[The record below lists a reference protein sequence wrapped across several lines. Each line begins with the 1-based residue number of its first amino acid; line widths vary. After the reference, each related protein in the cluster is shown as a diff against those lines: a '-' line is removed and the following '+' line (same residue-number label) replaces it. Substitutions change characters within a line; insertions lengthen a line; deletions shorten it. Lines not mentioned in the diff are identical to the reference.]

1 MSEEVNLSEE
11 SNNSENEAN
20 NPENE
25 ANNSENE
32 PLDQKELLEDV
43 AEIRQMI
50 HQQRFAECN
59 PMLFAIIKN
68 CPNQQPYIHRLVQG
82 LLSTVIANLSL
93 FQRKKMSS
101 VMLGFLKQDAKA
113 IKEFEIPET
122 TPETRAK
129 LVSEAI
135 SELDQFLVDVEM
147 DIRSELGVFK
157 DLKKKGEEIDVKEV
171 KPTLEK
177 FVSREA
183 MLFLNHDLSKEE
195 QDQASATLYQEWE
208 ECREKIFGR
217 FVSSG
222 HWNDEERAEVKDTI
236 LSPTV
241 DSLTSQL
248 LVSAITLSAATV
260 FDMGKFTLLYDIYRQ
275 TDDDEVKVRALL
287 GWLLVSMNSSCYE
300 QHPDFLS
307 FAEQLTE
314 DCKNDSDLLAE
325 IIKAQKMLA
334 VTVFSEQ
341 KSIDYTNDIMSSLS
355 KRFLGD
361 LKNKVADLLEADE
374 DMRNIFGV
382 EDDEETSD
390 EESPIRSVDINT
402 DEDGDPALNVGV
414 DSPLSM
420 DEMMDKGIDIL
431 LPQFKMLRDQTE
443 FFTHLYNWFMP
454 FYLKN
459 PHITEALGFV
469 DEKRKFCKAFC
480 STARSCPA
488 DAYSLANLIVSH
500 PNEIPENIVD
510 CYDDPEDEEDG
521 SKPADEEEI
530 VNEFFKEP
538 EEHRAKRIRINY
550 IRNLL
555 RFSKFYKEKDELFT
569 ILDELDDDKPAYAV
583 LAGPLFQDE
592 FFDKYRMAIARY
604 SFRREFPD
612 MVDVMLE
619 GVPCDTLEMHFMKGW
634 VCMQKEDDH
643 SLRMAVD
650 HFKEMLKMQPDMKPV
665 YLQLGICYRKLCQ
678 VDEYLENFDKLMEFK
693 DSFSEEELFEL
704 KLEKLKFIVMNNRL
718 EEAMPLA
725 YELDYTHPESQMAG
739 ALLTQLLIKIGGE
752 HTEGNFQK
760 AHQRLDEY
768 FAEVNELFG
777 SFEKMKKS
785 GKDPKNMMMQAMDLF
800 FKMMKNDKAAE
811 AYNNYSLGLLALIEH
826 QPKKAVGPFF
836 RAYAYYEDKDQDV
849 FFEVLREDYKWL
861 KNYGCSFTDIMI
873 IYNQVVAEH
882 QQSQEELKKYA
893 DKSE

>member
-11 SNNSENEAN
+11 SNN
-20 NPENE
+20 PEE
-25 ANNSENE
+25 VLA
-32 PLDQKELLEDV
+32 QKELLEDV
-43 AEIRQMI
+43 VEIRQMI

-68 CPNQQPYIHRLVQG
+68 SPNHQPYIHRLVQG
-82 LLSTVIANLSL
+82 LLSTVIASLSL
-93 FQRKKMSS
+93 FQRKKISTE
-101 VMLGFLKQDAKA
+101 MLGFLKLDAKA
-113 IKEFEIPET
+113 VKEFKIPET
-122 TPETRAK
+122 TPEGRAK
-129 LVSEAI
+129 LVSDAI
-135 SELDQFLVDVEM
+135 SELDQFLVDIEM
-147 DIRSELGVFK
+147 DIRSEQGIFK
-157 DLKKKGEEIDVKEV
+157 DLKKQGEAIDIKEV

-195 QDQASATLYQEWE
+195 QDQASARLYQEWE
-208 ECREKIFGR
+208 EYREKIFDR
-217 FVSSG
+217 FVTAG
-222 HWNDEERAEVKDTI
+222 YWNDEERAVVKDTI

-260 FDMGKFTLLYDIYRQ
+260 FDMDKFTLLYDIYRLA
-275 TDDDEVKVRALL
+275 DDDEVKVRALL
-287 GWLLVSMNSSCYE
+287 GWLLVSTNCGCYE
-300 QHPDFLS
+300 QHPDFRS

-314 DCKNDSDLLAE
+314 DCKNDPDLLAE

-361 LKNKVADLLEADE
+361 LKDKVADLLEADE
-374 DMRNIFGV
+374 DMRNIF
-382 EDDEETSD
+382 EIDEDEETS

-402 DEDGDPALNVGV
+402 DEDGIDNLNA
-414 DSPLSM
+414 DIESPLSM

-521 SKPADEEEI
+521 GVSADEEEI
-530 VNEFFKEP
+530 VKEFFNEP

-583 LAGPLFQDE
+583 FAGPLFQDE

-612 MVDVMLE
+612 LVEVMLE

-634 VCMQKEDDH
+634 VCMQKGDNH

-650 HFKEMLKMQPDMKPV
+650 HFKKMLKIKPDMKQV
-665 YLQLGICYRKLCQ
+665 YLQLGICYRNLIQ

-704 KLEKLKFIVMNNRL
+704 KLDKLKFIVMNNRF

-725 YELDYTHPESQMAG
+725 YELDYTHPENQMAG

-752 HTEGNFQK
+752 HAEENFQK

-777 SFEKMKKS
+777 SFEKMKKE
-785 GKDPKNMMMQAMDLF
+785 GKDTKNMMMQAMDLF
-800 FKMMKNDKAAE
+800 FKMMKNDKLAE

-826 QPKKAVGPFF
+826 QPKKAMGPFF
-836 RAYAYYEDKDQDV
+836 RAYAYYVEKDENV
-849 FFEVLREDYKWL
+849 FFEALKEDYKWL
-861 KNYGCSFTDIMI
+861 KSYGCSYTDLMI

-882 QQSQEELKKYA
+882 QKSQEEIKKYA

>member
-11 SNNSENEAN
+11 SNN
-20 NPENE
+20 PEE
-25 ANNSENE
+25 DV
-32 PLDQKELLEDV
+32 LDQDFLLEKVD
-43 AEIRQMI
+43 EMRQLI
-50 HQQRFAECN
+50 HQQRFSECK
-59 PMLFAIIKN
+59 PMLVEVFTPFSSNKQYINRLMQNLLTSLFAN
-68 CPNQQPYIHRLVQG
+68 M
-82 LLSTVIANLSL
+82 SL
-93 FQRKKMSS
+93 FQRKKIPDGVFGIPIQHNKS
-101 VMLGFLKQDAKA
+101 
-113 IKEFEIPET
+113 FEELDIPEM
-122 TPETRAK
+122 TPEARAK
-129 LVSEAI
+129 YISNAI
-135 SELDQFLVDVEM
+135 SELDQLLVDIEM
-147 DIRSELGVFK
+147 DIRSDQGIFK
-157 DLKKKGEEIDVKEV
+157 DLKKQGEAIDIKEV

-195 QDQASATLYQEWE
+195 QDQASARLYQEWE
-208 ECREKIFGR
+208 EYREKIFDR

-222 HWNDEERAEVKDTI
+222 YWNNEERAVVKDII

-260 FDMGKFTLLYDIYRQ
+260 FDMGKFTLLYDIYRLA
-275 TDDDEVKVRALL
+275 DDDEVKVRALL
-287 GWLLVSMNSSCYE
+287 GWLLVSTNCGSYE
-300 QHPDFLS
+300 QQPDFRS

-314 DCKNDSDLLAE
+314 DCKNDPDLLAE

-341 KSIDYTNDIMSSLS
+341 KSIDYTNDIMASLS
-355 KRFLGD
+355 KRFLDD
-361 LKNKVADLLEADE
+361 LRDKVADLLEADE
-374 DMRNIFGV
+374 DMRNIFGI
-382 EDDEETSD
+382 EDDEETS
-390 EESPIRSVDINT
+390 EESPIRSDDTNT
-402 DEDGDPALNVGV
+402 DKDGIPNLDA
-414 DSPLSM
+414 DIESPLSM

-521 SKPADEEEI
+521 SESADEEEI
-530 VNEFFKEP
+530 VKEFFNEP

-612 MVDVMLE
+612 LVEVMLE

-634 VCMQKEDDH
+634 VCMQKGDNH

-650 HFKEMLKMQPDMKPV
+650 HFKKMLKIKPDMKQV
-665 YLQLGICYRKLCQ
+665 YLQLGTCYRNLIQ

-704 KLEKLKFIVMNNRL
+704 KLDKLKFIVMNNRF

-725 YELDYTHPESQMAG
+725 YELDYTHPENQMAG

-752 HTEGNFQK
+752 HAEENFQK

-777 SFEKMKKS
+777 SFEKMKKA
-785 GKDPKNMMMQAMDLF
+785 GKDTKNMMMQAMDLF
-800 FKMMKNDKAAE
+800 FKMMKNDKLAE

-826 QPKKAVGPFF
+826 QPKKAMGPFF
-836 RAYAYYEDKDQDV
+836 RVYAYYVEKDENV
-849 FFEVLREDYKWL
+849 FFEALKEDYKWL
-861 KNYGCSFTDIMI
+861 KNYGCSYTDLMI

-882 QQSQEELKKYA
+882 QKSQEEIKKYA

>member
-11 SNNSENEAN
+11 SNNTEEDV
-20 NPENE
+20 
-25 ANNSENE
+25 
-32 PLDQKELLEDV
+32 LDQDFLLEKVD
-43 AEIRQMI
+43 EMRQLI
-50 HQQRFAECN
+50 HQQRFSECK
-59 PMLFAIIKN
+59 PMLVEVFTPFSSNKQYINRLMQNLLTSLFAN
-68 CPNQQPYIHRLVQG
+68 M
-82 LLSTVIANLSL
+82 SL
-93 FQRKKMSS
+93 FQRKKIPDGVFGIPIQHNKS
-101 VMLGFLKQDAKA
+101 
-113 IKEFEIPET
+113 FEELDIPEM
-122 TPETRAK
+122 TPEARAK
-129 LVSEAI
+129 YISNAI
-135 SELDQFLVDVEM
+135 SELDQLLEDIEM
-147 DIRSELGVFK
+147 DIRSDQGIFK
-157 DLKKKGEEIDVKEV
+157 DLKKQGEAIDIKEV

-195 QDQASATLYQEWE
+195 QDQASARLYQEWE
-208 ECREKIFGR
+208 EYREKIFDR

-222 HWNDEERAEVKDTI
+222 YWNNEERAVVKDTI

-260 FDMGKFTLLYDIYRQ
+260 FDMGKFTLLYDIYRLA
-275 TDDDEVKVRALL
+275 DDDEVKVRALL
-287 GWLLVSMNSSCYE
+287 GWLLVSTNCGSYE
-300 QHPDFLS
+300 QQPDFRS

-314 DCKNDSDLLAE
+314 DCKNDPDLLAE

-341 KSIDYTNDIMSSLS
+341 KSIDYTNDIMASLS
-355 KRFLGD
+355 KRFLDD
-361 LKNKVADLLEADE
+361 LRDKVADLLEADE
-374 DMRNIFGV
+374 DMRNIFGI
-382 EDDEETSD
+382 EDDEETS
-390 EESPIRSVDINT
+390 EESPIRSDDTNT
-402 DEDGDPALNVGV
+402 DEDRIPNLDA
-414 DSPLSM
+414 DIESPLSM

-521 SKPADEEEI
+521 SESADEEEI
-530 VNEFFKEP
+530 VKEFFNEP

-550 IRNLL
+550 IRNLM
-555 RFSKFYKEKDELFT
+555 RFSKFYTAKDEIFN

-612 MVDVMLE
+612 LVEVMLE

-634 VCMQKEDDH
+634 VCMQKGDNH

-650 HFKEMLKMQPDMKPV
+650 HFKKMLKIKPDMKQV
-665 YLQLGICYRKLCQ
+665 YLQLGTCYRNLIQ

-704 KLEKLKFIVMNNRL
+704 KLDKLKFIVMNNRF

-725 YELDYTHPESQMAG
+725 YELDYTHPENQMAG

-752 HTEGNFQK
+752 HAEENFQK

-777 SFEKMKKS
+777 SFEKMKKA
-785 GKDPKNMMMQAMDLF
+785 GKDTKNMMMQAMDLF
-800 FKMMKNDKAAE
+800 FKMMKNDKLAE

-826 QPKKAVGPFF
+826 QPKKAMGPFF
-836 RAYAYYEDKDQDV
+836 RVYAYYVEKDENV
-849 FFEVLREDYKWL
+849 FFEALKEDYKWL
-861 KNYGCSFTDIMI
+861 KNYGCSYTDLMI

-882 QQSQEELKKYA
+882 QKSQEEIKKYA

>member
-11 SNNSENEAN
+11 SNN
-20 NPENE
+20 PEE
-25 ANNSENE
+25 VLA
-32 PLDQKELLEDV
+32 QKELLEDV
-43 AEIRQMI
+43 VEIRQMI

-68 CPNQQPYIHRLVQG
+68 SPNHLPYIHRLVQG
-82 LLSTVIANLSL
+82 LLSTVIASLSL
-93 FQRKKMSS
+93 FQRKKISTE
-101 VMLGFLKQDAKA
+101 MLGFLKLDAKA
-113 IKEFEIPET
+113 VKEFKIPET
-122 TPETRAK
+122 TPEGRAK

-135 SELDQFLVDVEM
+135 SELDQFLVDIEM
-147 DIRSELGVFK
+147 DIRSEQGIFK
-157 DLKKKGEEIDVKEV
+157 DLKKQGEAIDIKEV

-195 QDQASATLYQEWE
+195 QDQASARLYQEWE
-208 ECREKIFGR
+208 EYREKIFDR

-222 HWNDEERAEVKDTI
+222 YWNDEERAVVKDTI

-260 FDMGKFTLLYDIYRQ
+260 FDMGKFTLLYDIYRLA
-275 TDDDEVKVRALL
+275 DDDEVKVRALL
-287 GWLLVSMNSSCYE
+287 GWLLVSTNCGCYE
-300 QHPDFLS
+300 QQPDFRS

-341 KSIDYTNDIMSSLS
+341 KSIDYTNDIMASLS

-361 LKNKVADLLEADE
+361 LKDKVANLLEADE
-374 DMRNIFGV
+374 DMQNIFGI
-382 EDDEETSD
+382 EDDEETS

-402 DEDGDPALNVGV
+402 DEDGIPNLDVDM

-459 PHITEALGFV
+459 PHVTEALGFV

-488 DAYSLANLIVSH
+488 DAYSLANLIISH

-510 CYDDPEDEEDG
+510 CYDDPEDEGDG
-521 SKPADEEEI
+521 SEPADEEEI

-538 EEHRAKRIRINY
+538 GEHRAKRIRINY

-555 RFSKFYKEKDELFT
+555 RFSKFYKGKDELFT

-612 MVDVMLE
+612 MVEVMLE

-634 VCMQKEDDH
+634 VCMQKEDDP

-704 KLEKLKFIVMNNRL
+704 KLDKLKFIVMNNRF

-725 YELDYTHPESQMAG
+725 YELDYTHPENQMAG

-752 HTEGNFQK
+752 HAEENFQK

-768 FAEVNELFG
+768 FAEANELFG
-777 SFEKMKKS
+777 SFEKMKKE
-785 GKDPKNMMMQAMDLF
+785 GKDTKNMMMQAMDLF

-826 QPKKAVGPFF
+826 QPKKALEPFF
-836 RAYAYYEDKDQDV
+836 RAYAYYVEKDENV
-849 FFEVLREDYKWL
+849 FFEALKEDYKWL
-861 KNYGCSFTDIMI
+861 KNYGCSYTDLMI

-882 QQSQEELKKYA
+882 QQTEDELKKYA

>member
-11 SNNSENEAN
+11 SNN
-20 NPENE
+20 PEE
-25 ANNSENE
+25 V
-32 PLDQKELLEDV
+32 LDQDELLEKID
-43 AEIRQMI
+43 EMRQLI
-50 HQQRFAECN
+50 HQQRFTECKPLLVAVFTPLPSN
-59 PMLFAIIKN
+59 KQYVN
-68 CPNQQPYIHRLVQG
+68 RLLQS
-82 LLSTVIANLSL
+82 LLTALAANMSL
-93 FQRKKMSS
+93 FQRKKIPDG
-101 VMLGFLKQDAKA
+101 VFGFPLQH
-113 IKEFEIPET
+113 IKSFEELDIPEM

-129 LVSEAI
+129 YISSAI
-135 SELDQFLVDVEM
+135 SGLDQLLEDIEM
-147 DIRSELGVFK
+147 DIRSGQGVFK
-157 DLKKKGEEIDVKEV
+157 DLKKQGEAIDIKEV

-195 QDQASATLYQEWE
+195 QDQASARLYQEWE
-208 ECREKIFGR
+208 EYREKIFGR

-222 HWNDEERAEVKDTI
+222 HWTDEECAAVKDTI

-260 FDMGKFTLLYDIYRQ
+260 FDMGKFTLLYGIYRQ

-287 GWLLVSMNSSCYE
+287 GWLLVSMNSSYCE
-300 QHPDFLS
+300 QQPDFRS

-314 DCKNDSDLLAE
+314 DCKNDQDLLAD

-361 LKNKVADLLEADE
+361 LKNKVADLLDADE
-374 DMRNIFGV
+374 DMRNLFEID
-382 EDDEETSD
+382 EDEETSE

-402 DEDGDPALNVGV
+402 DEDGVDNLNVGV

-431 LPQFKMLRDQTE
+431 LPQFKMLRDQTD

-459 PHITEALGFV
+459 PHVTEALGFV

-488 DAYSLANLIVSH
+488 DAYSLANLIISH

-510 CYDDPEDEEDG
+510 CYDDPEDEGDG
-521 SKPADEEEI
+521 SEPADEEEI

-538 EEHRAKRIRINY
+538 GEHRAKRIRINY

-555 RFSKFYKEKDELFT
+555 RFSKFYKGKDELFT

-612 MVDVMLE
+612 MVEVMLE

-643 SLRMAVD
+643 SLRMAVS
-650 HFKEMLKMQPDMKPV
+650 HFKEMLKMQPDMKQV
-665 YLQLGICYRKLCQ
+665 YLQLGICYRNLIQ

-704 KLEKLKFIVMNNRL
+704 KLDKLKFIVMNNRF

-725 YELDYTHPESQMAG
+725 YELDYTHPENQMAG

-752 HTEGNFQK
+752 HAEENFQK

-768 FAEVNELFG
+768 FAEANELFG
-777 SFEKMKKS
+777 SFEKMKKE
-785 GKDPKNMMMQAMDLF
+785 GKDTKNMMMQAMDLF

-826 QPKKAVGPFF
+826 QPKKALEPFF
-836 RAYAYYEDKDQDV
+836 RAYAYYVEKDENV
-849 FFEVLREDYKWL
+849 FFEALKEDYKWL
-861 KNYGCSFTDIMI
+861 KNYGCSYTDLMI

-882 QQSQEELKKYA
+882 QQTEDELKKYA

>member
-11 SNNSENEAN
+11 SNN
-20 NPENE
+20 PEE
-25 ANNSENE
+25 VLA
-32 PLDQKELLEDV
+32 QKELLEDV
-43 AEIRQMI
+43 VEIRQMI

-68 CPNQQPYIHRLVQG
+68 SPNHQPYIHRLVQG
-82 LLSTVIANLSL
+82 LLSTVIASLSL
-93 FQRKKMSS
+93 FQRKKISTE
-101 VMLGFLKQDAKA
+101 MLGFLKLDAKA
-113 IKEFEIPET
+113 VKEFKIPET
-122 TPETRAK
+122 TPEGRAK
-129 LVSEAI
+129 LVSDAI
-135 SELDQFLVDVEM
+135 SELDQFLVDIEM
-147 DIRSELGVFK
+147 DIRSEQGIFK
-157 DLKKKGEEIDVKEV
+157 DLKKQGEAIDIKEV

-195 QDQASATLYQEWE
+195 QDQASARLYLEWE
-208 ECREKIFGR
+208 EYREKIFDR
-217 FVSSG
+217 FVTAG
-222 HWNDEERAEVKDTI
+222 YWNDEERAVVKDTI

-260 FDMGKFTLLYDIYRQ
+260 FDMGKFTLLYDIYRLA
-275 TDDDEVKVRALL
+275 DDDEVKVRALL
-287 GWLLVSMNSSCYE
+287 GWLLVSTNCGCYE
-300 QHPDFLS
+300 QHPDFRS

-314 DCKNDSDLLAE
+314 DCKNDPDLLAE

-341 KSIDYTNDIMSSLS
+341 KSIDYTNDIMASLS

-361 LKNKVADLLEADE
+361 LKDKVADLLEADE
-374 DMRNIFGV
+374 DMRNIF
-382 EDDEETSD
+382 EIDEDEETS

-402 DEDGDPALNVGV
+402 DEDGIDNLDA
-414 DSPLSM
+414 DIESPLSM

-521 SKPADEEEI
+521 SVSADEEEI
-530 VNEFFKEP
+530 VKEFFNEP

-612 MVDVMLE
+612 LVEVMLE

-634 VCMQKEDDH
+634 VCMQKGDNH
-643 SLRMAVD
+643 SLCMAVD
-650 HFKEMLKMQPDMKPV
+650 HFKKMLKIKPDMKQV
-665 YLQLGICYRKLCQ
+665 YLQLGICYRNLIQ

-704 KLEKLKFIVMNNRL
+704 KLDKLKFIVMNNRF

-725 YELDYTHPESQMAG
+725 YELDYTHPENQMAG

-752 HTEGNFQK
+752 HAEENFQK

-777 SFEKMKKS
+777 SFEKMKKE
-785 GKDPKNMMMQAMDLF
+785 GKDTKNMMMQAMDLF
-800 FKMMKNDKAAE
+800 FKMMKNDKLAE

-826 QPKKAVGPFF
+826 QPKKAMGPFF
-836 RAYAYYEDKDQDV
+836 RAYAYYVEKDENV
-849 FFEVLREDYKWL
+849 FFEALKEDYKWL
-861 KNYGCSFTDIMI
+861 KSYGCSYTDLMI

-882 QQSQEELKKYA
+882 QKSQEEIKKYA

>member
-11 SNNSENEAN
+11 SNN
-20 NPENE
+20 PEE
-25 ANNSENE
+25 DV
-32 PLDQKELLEDV
+32 LDQDFLLEKVD
-43 AEIRQMI
+43 EMRDLI
-50 HQQRFAECN
+50 HQQRFTECK
-59 PMLFAIIKN
+59 PILVAIFEN
-68 CPNQQPYIHRLVQG
+68 CPNHKQYMRRLMHG
-82 LLSTVIANLSL
+82 LLKTVLANMSL
-93 FQRKKMSS
+93 LQCKKLPDD
-101 VMLGFLKQDAKA
+101 MLGFLKQYVKPSEELD
-113 IKEFEIPET
+113 IPEM
-122 TPETRAK
+122 TPEARTKFVFGA
-129 LVSEAI
+129 V
-135 SELDQFLVDVEM
+135 SELDQLLVDIEM
-147 DIRSELGVFK
+147 DIRSDQGIFK
-157 DLKKKGEEIDVKEV
+157 DLKKQGEAIDIKEV

-195 QDQASATLYQEWE
+195 QDQASARLYQEWE
-208 ECREKIFGR
+208 EYREKIFDR

-222 HWNDEERAEVKDTI
+222 YWNNEERAVVKDTI

-260 FDMGKFTLLYDIYRQ
+260 FDMGKFTLLYDIYRLA
-275 TDDDEVKVRALL
+275 DDDEVKVRALL
-287 GWLLVSMNSSCYE
+287 GWLLVSTNCGSYE
-300 QHPDFLS
+300 QQPDFRS

-314 DCKNDSDLLAE
+314 DCKNDPDLLAE

-341 KSIDYTNDIMSSLS
+341 KSIDYTNDIMASLS

-361 LKNKVADLLEADE
+361 LRDKVADLLEADE
-374 DMRNIFGV
+374 DMRNIFGI
-382 EDDEETSD
+382 EDDEETS
-390 EESPIRSVDINT
+390 EESPIRSDDTNT
-402 DEDGDPALNVGV
+402 DEDRIPNLDA
-414 DSPLSM
+414 DIESPLSM

-521 SKPADEEEI
+521 SESADEEEI
-530 VNEFFKEP
+530 VKEFFNEP
-538 EEHRAKRIRINY
+538 EEHHAKRIRINY
-550 IRNLL
+550 IRNLM
-555 RFSKFYKEKDELFT
+555 RFSKFYTAKDEIFN
-569 ILDELDDDKPAYAV
+569 IFDELDDDKPAYAV

-612 MVDVMLE
+612 LVEVMLE

-634 VCMQKEDDH
+634 VCMQKGDNH

-650 HFKEMLKMQPDMKPV
+650 HFKKMLKIKPDMKQV
-665 YLQLGICYRKLCQ
+665 YLQLGTCYRNLIQ

-704 KLEKLKFIVMNNRL
+704 KLDKLKFIVMNNRF

-725 YELDYTHPESQMAG
+725 YELDYTHPENQMAG

-752 HTEGNFQK
+752 HAEENFQK

-777 SFEKMKKS
+777 SFEKMKKA
-785 GKDPKNMMMQAMDLF
+785 GKDTKNMMMQAMDLF
-800 FKMMKNDKAAE
+800 FKMMKNDKLAE

-826 QPKKAVGPFF
+826 QPKKAMGPFF
-836 RAYAYYEDKDQDV
+836 RVYAYYVEKDENV
-849 FFEVLREDYKWL
+849 FFEALKEDYKWL
-861 KNYGCSFTDIMI
+861 KNYGCSYTDLMI

-882 QQSQEELKKYA
+882 QKSQEEIKKYA

>member
-11 SNNSENEAN
+11 SNN
-20 NPENE
+20 PEE
-25 ANNSENE
+25 VLA
-32 PLDQKELLEDV
+32 QKELLEDV
-43 AEIRQMI
+43 VEIRQMI

-68 CPNQQPYIHRLVQG
+68 SPNHQPYIHRLVQG
-82 LLSTVIANLSL
+82 LLSTVIASLSL
-93 FQRKKMSS
+93 FQRKKISTE
-101 VMLGFLKQDAKA
+101 MLGFLKLDAKA
-113 IKEFEIPET
+113 VKEFKIPET
-122 TPETRAK
+122 TPEGRAK
-129 LVSEAI
+129 LVSDAI
-135 SELDQFLVDVEM
+135 SELDQFLVDIEM
-147 DIRSELGVFK
+147 DIRSEQGIFK
-157 DLKKKGEEIDVKEV
+157 DLKKQGEAIDIKEV

-195 QDQASATLYQEWE
+195 QDQASARLYQEWE
-208 ECREKIFGR
+208 EYREKIFDR

-222 HWNDEERAEVKDTI
+222 YWNDEERAVVKDTI

-275 TDDDEVKVRALL
+275 ADDDEVKVRALL
-287 GWLLVSMNSSCYE
+287 GWLLVSTNCGCYE
-300 QHPDFLS
+300 QQPDFRS

-361 LKNKVADLLEADE
+361 LKDKVANLLEADE
-374 DMRNIFGV
+374 DMQNIFGI
-382 EDDEETSD
+382 EDDEETS

-402 DEDGDPALNVGV
+402 DEDGIPNLDVDM

-431 LPQFKMLRDQTE
+431 LPQFKMLRDQTD

-459 PHITEALGFV
+459 PHVTEALGFV

-510 CYDDPEDEEDG
+510 CYDDPEDEGDG
-521 SKPADEEEI
+521 SEPADEEEI

-538 EEHRAKRIRINY
+538 GEHRAKRIRINY

-555 RFSKFYKEKDELFT
+555 RFSKFYTAKDEIFN

-665 YLQLGICYRKLCQ
+665 YLQLGICYRKLSQ

-704 KLEKLKFIVMNNRL
+704 KLEKLKFIVMNNRF

-725 YELDYTHPESQMAG
+725 YELDYTHPENQMAG

-752 HTEGNFQK
+752 HAEENFQK

-768 FAEVNELFG
+768 FAEANELFG
-777 SFEKMKKS
+777 SFEKMKKE
-785 GKDPKNMMMQAMDLF
+785 GKDTKNMMMQAMDLF

-826 QPKKAVGPFF
+826 QPKKAMGPFF
-836 RAYAYYEDKDQDV
+836 RAYAYYVEKDENV
-849 FFEVLREDYKWL
+849 FFEALKEDYKWL

-873 IYNQVVAEH
+873 IYNQIVAEH

>member
-11 SNNSENEAN
+11 SNN
-20 NPENE
+20 PEE
-25 ANNSENE
+25 VLA
-32 PLDQKELLEDV
+32 QKELLEDV
-43 AEIRQMI
+43 VEIRQMI

-68 CPNQQPYIHRLVQG
+68 SPNHQPYIHRLVQG
-82 LLSTVIANLSL
+82 LLSTVIASLSL
-93 FQRKKMSS
+93 FQRKKISTE
-101 VMLGFLKQDAKA
+101 MLGFLKLDAKA
-113 IKEFEIPET
+113 VKEFKIPET
-122 TPETRAK
+122 TPEGRAK
-129 LVSEAI
+129 LVSDAI
-135 SELDQFLVDVEM
+135 SELDQFLVDIEM
-147 DIRSELGVFK
+147 DIRSEQGIFK
-157 DLKKKGEEIDVKEV
+157 DLKKQGEAIDIKEV

-195 QDQASATLYQEWE
+195 QDQASARLYLEWE
-208 ECREKIFGR
+208 EYREKIFDR
-217 FVSSG
+217 FVTAG
-222 HWNDEERAEVKDTI
+222 YWNDEERAVVKDTI

-260 FDMGKFTLLYDIYRQ
+260 FDMGKFTLLYDIYRLA
-275 TDDDEVKVRALL
+275 DDDEVKVRALL
-287 GWLLVSMNSSCYE
+287 GWLLVSTNCGCYE
-300 QHPDFLS
+300 QHPDFRS

-314 DCKNDSDLLAE
+314 DCKNDPDLLAE

-341 KSIDYTNDIMSSLS
+341 KSIDYTNDIMASLS

-361 LKNKVADLLEADE
+361 LKDKVADLLEADE
-374 DMRNIFGV
+374 DMRNIF
-382 EDDEETSD
+382 EIDEDEETS

-402 DEDGDPALNVGV
+402 DEDGIDNLDA
-414 DSPLSM
+414 DIESPLSM

-521 SKPADEEEI
+521 SVSADEEEI
-530 VNEFFKEP
+530 VKEFFNEP

-612 MVDVMLE
+612 LVEVMLE

-634 VCMQKEDDH
+634 VCMQKGDNH
-643 SLRMAVD
+643 SLCMAVD
-650 HFKEMLKMQPDMKPV
+650 HFKKMLKIKPDMKQV
-665 YLQLGICYRKLCQ
+665 YLQLGICYRNLIQ

-704 KLEKLKFIVMNNRL
+704 KLDKLKFIVMNNRF

-725 YELDYTHPESQMAG
+725 YELDYTHPENQMAG

-752 HTEGNFQK
+752 HAEENFQK

-777 SFEKMKKS
+777 SFEKMKKE
-785 GKDPKNMMMQAMDLF
+785 GKDTKNMMMQAMDLF
-800 FKMMKNDKAAE
+800 FKMMKNDKLAE

-826 QPKKAVGPFF
+826 QPKKAMGPFF
-836 RAYAYYEDKDQDV
+836 RAYAYYVEKDENV
-849 FFEVLREDYKWL
+849 FFEALKEDYKWL
-861 KNYGCSFTDIMI
+861 KNYGCSYTDLMI

-882 QQSQEELKKYA
+882 QKSQEEIKKYA

>member
-11 SNNSENEAN
+11 SNN
-20 NPENE
+20 PEE
-25 ANNSENE
+25 V
-32 PLDQKELLEDV
+32 LDQDELLEKID
-43 AEIRQMI
+43 EMRQLI
-50 HQQRFAECN
+50 HQQRFTECKPLLVAVFTPLPSN
-59 PMLFAIIKN
+59 KQYVN
-68 CPNQQPYIHRLVQG
+68 RLLQS
-82 LLSTVIANLSL
+82 LLTALAANMSL
-93 FQRKKMSS
+93 FQRKKIPDG
-101 VMLGFLKQDAKA
+101 VFGFPLQH
-113 IKEFEIPET
+113 IKSFEELDIPEM

-129 LVSEAI
+129 YISSAI
-135 SELDQFLVDVEM
+135 SGLDQLLEDIEM
-147 DIRSELGVFK
+147 DIRSDQGVFK
-157 DLKKKGEEIDVKEV
+157 DLKKQGEAIDIKEV
-171 KPTLEK
+171 KSTLEK

-195 QDQASATLYQEWE
+195 QDQASARLYQEWE
-208 ECREKIFGR
+208 EYREKIFGR

-222 HWNDEERAEVKDTI
+222 HWTDEECAAVKDTI

-287 GWLLVSMNSSCYE
+287 GWLLVSMNSSYCE
-300 QHPDFLS
+300 QHPDFRS

-314 DCKNDSDLLAE
+314 DCKNDQDLLAD

-361 LKNKVADLLEADE
+361 LKNKVADLLDADE
-374 DMRNIFGV
+374 DMRNLFEID
-382 EDDEETSD
+382 EDEETSE

-402 DEDGDPALNVGV
+402 DEDGVDNLNVGV

-431 LPQFKMLRDQTE
+431 LPQFKMLRDQTD

-459 PHITEALGFV
+459 PHVTEALGFV

-488 DAYSLANLIVSH
+488 DAYSLANLIISH

-510 CYDDPEDEEDG
+510 CYDDPEDEGDG
-521 SKPADEEEI
+521 SEPADEEEI

-538 EEHRAKRIRINY
+538 GEHRAKRIRINY

-555 RFSKFYKEKDELFT
+555 RFSKFYTAKDELFT

-612 MVDVMLE
+612 LVEVMLE

-643 SLRMAVD
+643 SLRMAVS
-650 HFKEMLKMQPDMKPV
+650 HFKEMLKMQPDMKQV
-665 YLQLGICYRKLCQ
+665 YLQLGICYRNLIQ

-704 KLEKLKFIVMNNRL
+704 KLDKLKFIVMNNRF

-725 YELDYTHPESQMAG
+725 YELDYTHPENQMAG

-752 HTEGNFQK
+752 HAEENFQK

-768 FAEVNELFG
+768 FAEANELFG
-777 SFEKMKKS
+777 SFEKMKKE
-785 GKDPKNMMMQAMDLF
+785 GKDTKNMMMQAMDLF

-826 QPKKAVGPFF
+826 QPKKALEPFF
-836 RAYAYYEDKDQDV
+836 RAYAYYVEKDENV
-849 FFEVLREDYKWL
+849 FFEALKEDYKWL
-861 KNYGCSFTDIMI
+861 KNYGCSYTDLMI

-882 QQSQEELKKYA
+882 QQTEDELKKYA

>member
-11 SNNSENEAN
+11 SNN
-20 NPENE
+20 PEE
-25 ANNSENE
+25 V
-32 PLDQKELLEDV
+32 LDQDELLEKID
-43 AEIRQMI
+43 EMRQLI
-50 HQQRFAECN
+50 HQQRFTECKPLLVAVFTPLPSN
-59 PMLFAIIKN
+59 KQYVN
-68 CPNQQPYIHRLVQG
+68 RLLQS
-82 LLSTVIANLSL
+82 LLTALAANMSL
-93 FQRKKMSS
+93 FQRKKIPDG
-101 VMLGFLKQDAKA
+101 VFGFPLQH
-113 IKEFEIPET
+113 IKSFEELDIPEM

-129 LVSEAI
+129 YISSAI
-135 SELDQFLVDVEM
+135 SGLDQLLEDIEM
-147 DIRSELGVFK
+147 DIRSDQGVFK
-157 DLKKKGEEIDVKEV
+157 DLKKQGEAIDIKEV

-195 QDQASATLYQEWE
+195 QDQASARLYQEWE
-208 ECREKIFGR
+208 EYREKIFGR

-222 HWNDEERAEVKDTI
+222 HWTDEECAAVKDTI

-287 GWLLVSMNSSCYE
+287 GWLLVSMNSSYCE
-300 QHPDFLS
+300 QHPDFRS

-314 DCKNDSDLLAE
+314 DCKNDQDLLAD

-361 LKNKVADLLEADE
+361 LKDKVADLLDADE
-374 DMRNIFGV
+374 DMRNLFEID
-382 EDDEETSD
+382 EDEETSE

-402 DEDGDPALNVGV
+402 DEDGVDNLNVGV

-431 LPQFKMLRDQTE
+431 LPQFKMLRDQTD

-459 PHITEALGFV
+459 PHVTEALGFV

-488 DAYSLANLIVSH
+488 DAYSLANLIISH

-510 CYDDPEDEEDG
+510 CYDDPEDEGDG
-521 SKPADEEEI
+521 SEPADEEEI

-538 EEHRAKRIRINY
+538 GEHRAKRIRINY

-555 RFSKFYKEKDELFT
+555 RFSKFYKGKDELFT

-612 MVDVMLE
+612 LVEVMLE

-643 SLRMAVD
+643 SLRMAVS
-650 HFKEMLKMQPDMKPV
+650 HFKEMLKMQPDMKQV
-665 YLQLGICYRKLCQ
+665 YLQLGICYRNLIQ

-704 KLEKLKFIVMNNRL
+704 KLDKLKFIVMNNRF

-725 YELDYTHPESQMAG
+725 YELDYTHPENQMAG

-752 HTEGNFQK
+752 HAEENFQK

-768 FAEVNELFG
+768 FAEANELFG
-777 SFEKMKKS
+777 SFEKMKKE
-785 GKDPKNMMMQAMDLF
+785 GKDTKNMMMQAMDLF

-826 QPKKAVGPFF
+826 QPKKALEPFF
-836 RAYAYYEDKDQDV
+836 RAYAYYVEKDENV
-849 FFEVLREDYKWL
+849 FFEALKEDYKWL
-861 KNYGCSFTDIMI
+861 KNYGCSYTDLMI

-882 QQSQEELKKYA
+882 QQTEDELKKYA

>member
-11 SNNSENEAN
+11 SNN
-20 NPENE
+20 PEE
-25 ANNSENE
+25 V
-32 PLDQKELLEDV
+32 LDQDELLEKID
-43 AEIRQMI
+43 EMRQLI
-50 HQQRFAECN
+50 HQQRFTECKPLLVAVFTPLPSN
-59 PMLFAIIKN
+59 KQYVN
-68 CPNQQPYIHRLVQG
+68 RLLQS
-82 LLSTVIANLSL
+82 LLTALAANMSL
-93 FQRKKMSS
+93 FQRKKIPDG
-101 VMLGFLKQDAKA
+101 VFGFPLQH
-113 IKEFEIPET
+113 IKSFEELDIPEM

-129 LVSEAI
+129 YISSAI
-135 SELDQFLVDVEM
+135 SGLDQLLEDIEM
-147 DIRSELGVFK
+147 DIRSDQGVFK
-157 DLKKKGEEIDVKEV
+157 DLKKQGEAIDIKEV

-195 QDQASATLYQEWE
+195 QDQASARLYQEWE
-208 ECREKIFGR
+208 EYREKIFGR

-222 HWNDEERAEVKDTI
+222 HWTDEECVAVKDSI

-260 FDMGKFTLLYDIYRQ
+260 FDMGKFTLLYGIYRQ

-287 GWLLVSMNSSCYE
+287 GWLLVSMNSSYYE
-300 QHPDFLS
+300 QQPDFRS

-314 DCKNDSDLLAE
+314 DCKNDQDLLAD

-361 LKNKVADLLEADE
+361 LKNKVADLLDADE
-374 DMRNIFGV
+374 DMRNLFEID
-382 EDDEETSD
+382 EDEETSE

-402 DEDGDPALNVGV
+402 DEDGVDNLNVGV

-431 LPQFKMLRDQTE
+431 LPQFKMLRDQTD

-459 PHITEALGFV
+459 PHVTEALGFV

-488 DAYSLANLIVSH
+488 DAYSLANLIISH

-510 CYDDPEDEEDG
+510 CYDDPEDEGDG
-521 SKPADEEEI
+521 SEPADEEEI

-538 EEHRAKRIRINY
+538 GEHRAKRIRINY

-555 RFSKFYKEKDELFT
+555 RFSKFYKGKDELFT

-612 MVDVMLE
+612 MVEVMLE

-643 SLRMAVD
+643 SLRMAVS
-650 HFKEMLKMQPDMKPV
+650 HFKEMLKMQPDMKQV
-665 YLQLGICYRKLCQ
+665 YLQLGICYRNLIQ

-704 KLEKLKFIVMNNRL
+704 KLDKLKFIVMNNRF

-725 YELDYTHPESQMAG
+725 YELDYTHPENQMAG

-752 HTEGNFQK
+752 HAEENFQK

-768 FAEVNELFG
+768 FAEANELFG
-777 SFEKMKKS
+777 SFEKMKKE
-785 GKDPKNMMMQAMDLF
+785 GKDTKNMMMQAMDLF

-826 QPKKAVGPFF
+826 QPKKALEPFF
-836 RAYAYYEDKDQDV
+836 RAYAYYVEKDENV
-849 FFEVLREDYKWL
+849 FFEALKEDYKWL
-861 KNYGCSFTDIMI
+861 KNYGCSYTDLMI

-882 QQSQEELKKYA
+882 QQTEDELKKYA

>member
-11 SNNSENEAN
+11 SNN
-20 NPENE
+20 PEE
-25 ANNSENE
+25 DV
-32 PLDQKELLEDV
+32 LDQDFLLEKVD
-43 AEIRQMI
+43 EMRDLI
-50 HQQRFAECN
+50 HQQRFTECK
-59 PMLFAIIKN
+59 LILVAIFEN
-68 CPNQQPYIHRLVQG
+68 CPNHKQYMRRLMHG
-82 LLSTVIANLSL
+82 LLKTVLANMSL
-93 FQRKKMSS
+93 LQCKKLPDD
-101 VMLGFLKQDAKA
+101 MLGFLKQYVKPSEELD
-113 IKEFEIPET
+113 IPEM
-122 TPETRAK
+122 TPEARTKFVFGA
-129 LVSEAI
+129 V
-135 SELDQFLVDVEM
+135 SELDQLLVDIEM
-147 DIRSELGVFK
+147 DIRSDQGIFK
-157 DLKKKGEEIDVKEV
+157 DLKKQGEAIDIKEV

-195 QDQASATLYQEWE
+195 QDQASARLYQEWE
-208 ECREKIFGR
+208 EYREKIFDR

-222 HWNDEERAEVKDTI
+222 YWNNEERAVVKDTI

-260 FDMGKFTLLYDIYRQ
+260 FDMGKFTLLYDIYRLA
-275 TDDDEVKVRALL
+275 DDDEVKVRALL
-287 GWLLVSMNSSCYE
+287 GWLLVSTNCGSYE
-300 QHPDFLS
+300 QQPDFRS

-314 DCKNDSDLLAE
+314 DCKNDPDLLAE

-341 KSIDYTNDIMSSLS
+341 KSIDYTNDIMASLS
-355 KRFLGD
+355 KRFLDD
-361 LKNKVADLLEADE
+361 LRDKVADLLEADE
-374 DMRNIFGV
+374 DMRNIFGI
-382 EDDEETSD
+382 EDDEETS
-390 EESPIRSVDINT
+390 EESPIRSDDTNT
-402 DEDGDPALNVGV
+402 DEDRIPNLDA
-414 DSPLSM
+414 DIESPLSM

-521 SKPADEEEI
+521 SESADEEEI
-530 VNEFFKEP
+530 VKEFFNEP

-550 IRNLL
+550 IRNLM
-555 RFSKFYKEKDELFT
+555 RFSKFYTAKDEIFN

-612 MVDVMLE
+612 LVEVMLE

-634 VCMQKEDDH
+634 VCMQKGDNH

-650 HFKEMLKMQPDMKPV
+650 HFKKMLKIKPDMKQV
-665 YLQLGICYRKLCQ
+665 YLQLGTCYRNLIQ

-704 KLEKLKFIVMNNRL
+704 KLDKLKFIVMNNRF

-725 YELDYTHPESQMAG
+725 YELDYTHSENQMAG

-752 HTEGNFQK
+752 HAEENFQK

-777 SFEKMKKS
+777 SFEKMKKA
-785 GKDPKNMMMQAMDLF
+785 GKDTKNMMMQAMDLF
-800 FKMMKNDKAAE
+800 FKMMKNDKLAE

-826 QPKKAVGPFF
+826 QPKKAMGPFF
-836 RAYAYYEDKDQDV
+836 RVYAYYVEKDENV
-849 FFEVLREDYKWL
+849 FFEALKEDYKWL
-861 KNYGCSFTDIMI
+861 KNYGCSYTDLMI

-882 QQSQEELKKYA
+882 QKSQEEIKKYA

>member
-11 SNNSENEAN
+11 SNS
-20 NPENE
+20 PEE
-25 ANNSENE
+25 VLA
-32 PLDQKELLEDV
+32 QKELLEDV
-43 AEIRQMI
+43 VEIRQMI

-59 PMLFAIIKN
+59 PMLFAIVKN
-68 CPNQQPYIHRLVQG
+68 SPNHQPYIHRLVQG
-82 LLSTVIANLSL
+82 LLSTVIASLSL
-93 FQRKKMSS
+93 FQRKKISTE
-101 VMLGFLKQDAKA
+101 MLGFLKLDAKA
-113 IKEFEIPET
+113 VKEFKIPET
-122 TPETRAK
+122 TPEGRAK

-135 SELDQFLVDVEM
+135 SELDQFLVDIEM
-147 DIRSELGVFK
+147 DIRSEQGIFK
-157 DLKKKGEEIDVKEV
+157 DLKTQGEAIDIKEV

-195 QDQASATLYQEWE
+195 QDQASARLYQEWE
-208 ECREKIFGR
+208 EYREKIFDR
-217 FVSSG
+217 SVSSG
-222 HWNDEERAEVKDTI
+222 YWNDEERAVVKDTI

-260 FDMGKFTLLYDIYRQ
+260 FDMGKFTLLYDIYRLA
-275 TDDDEVKVRALL
+275 DDDEVKVRALL
-287 GWLLVSMNSSCYE
+287 GWLLVSTNCGCYE
-300 QHPDFLS
+300 QQPDFRS

-314 DCKNDSDLLAE
+314 DCKNDPDLLAE

-341 KSIDYTNDIMSSLS
+341 KSIDYTNDIMASLS

-361 LKNKVADLLEADE
+361 LKDKVANLLEADE
-374 DMRNIFGV
+374 DMQNIF
-382 EDDEETSD
+382 EIDEDEETS

-402 DEDGDPALNVGV
+402 DEDGIPNLDV
-414 DSPLSM
+414 DMESPLSM

-510 CYDDPEDEEDG
+510 CYDDPEDEGDG
-521 SKPADEEEI
+521 SEPADEEEI

-538 EEHRAKRIRINY
+538 GEHRAKRIRINY

-555 RFSKFYKEKDELFT
+555 RFSKFYTAKDEIFN

-612 MVDVMLE
+612 LVEVMLE

-634 VCMQKEDDH
+634 VCMQKGDNH
-643 SLRMAVD
+643 SLCMAVD
-650 HFKEMLKMQPDMKPV
+650 HFKKMLKIKPDMKQV
-665 YLQLGICYRKLCQ
+665 YLQLGICYRNLIQ

-704 KLEKLKFIVMNNRL
+704 KLDKLKFIVMNNRF

-725 YELDYTHPESQMAG
+725 YELDYTHPENQMAG

-752 HTEGNFQK
+752 HAEENFQK

-768 FAEVNELFG
+768 FAEANELFG
-777 SFEKMKKS
+777 SFEKMKKE
-785 GKDPKNMMMQAMDLF
+785 GKDTKNMMMQAMDLF

-826 QPKKAVGPFF
+826 QPKKAMGPFF
-836 RAYAYYEDKDQDV
+836 RAYAYYVEKDENV
-849 FFEVLREDYKWL
+849 FFEALKEDYKWL
-861 KNYGCSFTDIMI
+861 KDYGCSYTDLMI

-882 QQSQEELKKYA
+882 QKSQEEIKKYA

>member
-11 SNNSENEAN
+11 SNN
-20 NPENE
+20 PEE
-25 ANNSENE
+25 V
-32 PLDQKELLEDV
+32 LDQDELLEKID
-43 AEIRQMI
+43 EMRQLI
-50 HQQRFAECN
+50 HQQRFTECKPLLVAVFTPLPSN
-59 PMLFAIIKN
+59 KQYVN
-68 CPNQQPYIHRLVQG
+68 RLLQS
-82 LLSTVIANLSL
+82 LLTALAANMSL
-93 FQRKKMSS
+93 FQRKKIPDG
-101 VMLGFLKQDAKA
+101 VFGFPLQH
-113 IKEFEIPET
+113 IKSFEELDIPEM

-129 LVSEAI
+129 YISSAI
-135 SELDQFLVDVEM
+135 SGLDQLLEDIEM
-147 DIRSELGVFK
+147 DIRSDQGVFK
-157 DLKKKGEEIDVKEV
+157 DLKKQGEAIDIKEV

-195 QDQASATLYQEWE
+195 QDQASARLYQEWE
-208 ECREKIFGR
+208 EYREKIFGR

-222 HWNDEERAEVKDTI
+222 HWTDEECAAVKDTI

-260 FDMGKFTLLYDIYRQ
+260 FDMGKFTLLYDIYRLA
-275 TDDDEVKVRALL
+275 DDDEVKVRALL
-287 GWLLVSMNSSCYE
+287 GWLLVSTNCGCYE
-300 QHPDFLS
+300 QQPDFRS

-314 DCKNDSDLLAE
+314 DCKNDPDLLAE

-361 LKNKVADLLEADE
+361 LKDKVADLLEADE
-374 DMRNIFGV
+374 DMRNLFEID
-382 EDDEETSD
+382 EDEETSE

-402 DEDGDPALNVGV
+402 DEDGVDNLNVGV

-431 LPQFKMLRDQTE
+431 LPQFKMLRDQTD

-459 PHITEALGFV
+459 PHVTEALGFV

-488 DAYSLANLIVSH
+488 DAYSLANLIISH

-510 CYDDPEDEEDG
+510 CYDDPEDEGDG
-521 SKPADEEEI
+521 SEPADEEEI
-530 VNEFFKEP
+530 VDEFFKEP
-538 EEHRAKRIRINY
+538 GEHRAKRIRINY

-612 MVDVMLE
+612 LVEVMLE

-643 SLRMAVD
+643 SLRMAVS
-650 HFKEMLKMQPDMKPV
+650 HFKEMLKMQPDMKQV
-665 YLQLGICYRKLCQ
+665 YLQLGICYRNLIQ

-704 KLEKLKFIVMNNRL
+704 KLDKLKFIVMNNRF

-725 YELDYTHPESQMAG
+725 YELDYTHPENQMAG

-752 HTEGNFQK
+752 HAEENFQK

-777 SFEKMKKS
+777 SFEKMKKE
-785 GKDPKNMMMQAMDLF
+785 GKDTKNMMMQAMDLF

-811 AYNNYSLGLLALIEH
+811 AYNNYSQGLLALIEH
-826 QPKKAVGPFF
+826 QPKKALEPFF
-836 RAYAYYEDKDQDV
+836 RAYAYYVEKDENV
-849 FFEVLREDYKWL
+849 FFEALKEDYKWL
-861 KNYGCSFTDIMI
+861 KNYGCSYTDLMI

-882 QQSQEELKKYA
+882 QQTEDELKKYA

>member
-25 ANNSENE
+25 SLE
-32 PLDQKELLEDV
+32 QKELLEDV
-43 AEIRQMI
+43 AEMRQLI
-50 HQQRFAECN
+50 HQQRFAECKS
-59 PMLFAIIKN
+59 MLFAIIKN
-68 CPNQQPYIHRLVQG
+68 CPNHQPYMRRLVQG
-82 LLSTVIANLSL
+82 LLTTVIASLSL
-93 FQRKKMSS
+93 FQRKKLPNE
-101 VMLGFLKQDAKA
+101 MLSIFKQHIKF

-122 TPETRAK
+122 TPEGRAK
-129 LVSEAI
+129 LFSDAI
-135 SELDQFLVDVEM
+135 SELDQLLVDIEM
-147 DIRSELGVFK
+147 DIRSEQGIFK
-157 DLKKKGEEIDVKEV
+157 DLKKQGEEIDIKEV

-222 HWNDEERAEVKDTI
+222 YWNDEERAAVKDTI

-275 TDDDEVKVRALL
+275 ADDDEVKVRALL

-355 KRFLGD
+355 KRFLGE
-361 LKNKVADLLEADE
+361 LKNKVADLLDADE
-374 DMRNIFGV
+374 DMRNILGND
-382 EDDEETSD
+382 DDEETSE

-469 DEKRKFCKAFC
+469 EEKRKFCKAFC

-510 CYDDPEDEEDG
+510 CYDDPEDEGDG
-521 SKPADEEEI
+521 SETADEEEI

-619 GVPCDTLEMHFMKGW
+619 GVPCDTLEMHFMQGW
-634 VCMQKEDDH
+634 VCMQKDDDH

-650 HFKEMLKMQPDMKPV
+650 HFKKMLKMQPDMKPV

-752 HTEGNFQK
+752 HAEENFQK

-873 IYNQVVAEH
+873 IYNQIVAEH

>member
-11 SNNSENEAN
+11 SNN
-20 NPENE
+20 PEE
-25 ANNSENE
+25 V
-32 PLDQKELLEDV
+32 LDQDELLEKID
-43 AEIRQMI
+43 EMRQLI
-50 HQQRFAECN
+50 HQQRFTECKPLLVAVFTPLPSN
-59 PMLFAIIKN
+59 KQYVN
-68 CPNQQPYIHRLVQG
+68 RLLQS
-82 LLSTVIANLSL
+82 LLTALAANMSL
-93 FQRKKMSS
+93 FQRKKIPDG
-101 VMLGFLKQDAKA
+101 VFGFPLQH
-113 IKEFEIPET
+113 IKSFEELDIPEM

-129 LVSEAI
+129 YISSAI
-135 SELDQFLVDVEM
+135 SGLDQLLEDIEM
-147 DIRSELGVFK
+147 DIRSDQGVFK
-157 DLKKKGEEIDVKEV
+157 DLKKQGEAIDIKEV

-195 QDQASATLYQEWE
+195 QDQASARLYQEWE
-208 ECREKIFGR
+208 EYREKIFGR

-222 HWNDEERAEVKDTI
+222 HWTDEECAAVKDTI

-287 GWLLVSMNSSCYE
+287 GWLLVSMNSSYYE
-300 QHPDFLS
+300 QQPDFRS

-314 DCKNDSDLLAE
+314 DCKNDQDLLAD

-361 LKNKVADLLEADE
+361 LKNKVADLLDADE
-374 DMRNIFGV
+374 DMRNLFEID
-382 EDDEETSD
+382 EDEETSE

-402 DEDGDPALNVGV
+402 DEDGVDNLNVGV

-431 LPQFKMLRDQTE
+431 LPQFKMLRDQTD

-459 PHITEALGFV
+459 PHVTEALGFV

-488 DAYSLANLIVSH
+488 DAYSLANLIISH

-510 CYDDPEDEEDG
+510 CYDDPEDEGDG
-521 SKPADEEEI
+521 SEPADEEEI

-538 EEHRAKRIRINY
+538 GEHRAKRIRINY

-555 RFSKFYKEKDELFT
+555 RFSKFYKGKDELFT

-612 MVDVMLE
+612 LVEVMLE

-643 SLRMAVD
+643 SLRMAVS
-650 HFKEMLKMQPDMKPV
+650 HFKEMLKMQPDMKQV
-665 YLQLGICYRKLCQ
+665 YLQLGICYRNLIQ

-704 KLEKLKFIVMNNRL
+704 KLDKLKFIVMNNRF

-725 YELDYTHPESQMAG
+725 YELDYTHPENQMAG

-752 HTEGNFQK
+752 HAEENFQK

-768 FAEVNELFG
+768 FAEANELFG
-777 SFEKMKKS
+777 SFEKMKKE
-785 GKDPKNMMMQAMDLF
+785 GKDTKNMMMQAMDLF

-811 AYNNYSLGLLALIEH
+811 VYNNYSLGLLALIEH
-826 QPKKAVGPFF
+826 QPKKALEPFF
-836 RAYAYYEDKDQDV
+836 RAYAYYVEKDENV
-849 FFEVLREDYKWL
+849 FFEALKEDYKWL
-861 KNYGCSFTDIMI
+861 KNYGCSYTDLMI

-882 QQSQEELKKYA
+882 QQTEDELKKYA

>member
-11 SNNSENEAN
+11 SNN
-20 NPENE
+20 PEE
-25 ANNSENE
+25 VLAQ
-32 PLDQKELLEDV
+32 DELLEKID
-43 AEIRQMI
+43 EMRQLI
-50 HQQRFAECN
+50 HQQRFTECKPLLVAVFTPLPSN
-59 PMLFAIIKN
+59 KQYVN
-68 CPNQQPYIHRLVQG
+68 RLLQS
-82 LLSTVIANLSL
+82 LLTALAANMSL
-93 FQRKKMSS
+93 FQRKKIPDG
-101 VMLGFLKQDAKA
+101 VFGFPLQH
-113 IKEFEIPET
+113 IKSFEELDIPEM

-129 LVSEAI
+129 YISSAI
-135 SELDQFLVDVEM
+135 SGLDQLLEDIEM
-147 DIRSELGVFK
+147 DIRSDQGVFK
-157 DLKKKGEEIDVKEV
+157 DLKKQGEAIDIKEV

-195 QDQASATLYQEWE
+195 QDQASARLYQEWE
-208 ECREKIFGR
+208 EYREKIFGR

-222 HWNDEERAEVKDTI
+222 YWNDEERAVVKDTI

-260 FDMGKFTLLYDIYRQ
+260 FDMGKFTLLYDIYRLA
-275 TDDDEVKVRALL
+275 DDDEVKVRALL
-287 GWLLVSMNSSCYE
+287 GWLLVSTNCGCYE
-300 QHPDFLS
+300 QHPDFRS

-314 DCKNDSDLLAE
+314 DCKNDPDLLAE

-361 LKNKVADLLEADE
+361 LKDKVADLLEADE
-374 DMRNIFGV
+374 DMRNLFEID
-382 EDDEETSD
+382 EEEETSE

-402 DEDGDPALNVGV
+402 DEDGVDNLNVGV

-431 LPQFKMLRDQTE
+431 LPQFKMLRDQTD

-459 PHITEALGFV
+459 PHVTEALGFV

-488 DAYSLANLIVSH
+488 DAYSLANLIISH

-510 CYDDPEDEEDG
+510 CYDDPEDEGDG
-521 SKPADEEEI
+521 SEPADEEEI

-538 EEHRAKRIRINY
+538 GEHRAKRIRINY

-555 RFSKFYKEKDELFT
+555 RFSKFYKGKDELFT

-612 MVDVMLE
+612 LVEVMLE

-643 SLRMAVD
+643 SLCMAVS
-650 HFKEMLKMQPDMKPV
+650 HFKEMLKIKPDMKQV
-665 YLQLGICYRKLCQ
+665 YLQLGICYRNLIQ

-693 DSFSEEELFEL
+693 DSFSEEELFKL
-704 KLEKLKFIVMNNRL
+704 KLDKLKFIVMNNRF

-725 YELDYTHPESQMAG
+725 YELDYTHPENQMAG

-752 HTEGNFQK
+752 HAEENFQK

-768 FAEVNELFG
+768 FAEANELFG
-777 SFEKMKKS
+777 SFEKMKKA
-785 GKDPKNMMMQAMDLF
+785 GKDTKNMMMQAMDLF

-826 QPKKAVGPFF
+826 QPKKAMGPFF
-836 RAYAYYEDKDQDV
+836 RAYAYYVEKDENV
-849 FFEVLREDYKWL
+849 FFEALKEDYKWL
-861 KNYGCSFTDIMI
+861 KDYGCSYTDLMI

-882 QQSQEELKKYA
+882 QKSQEEIKKYA

>member
-11 SNNSENEAN
+11 SNN
-20 NPENE
+20 PEE
-25 ANNSENE
+25 DV
-32 PLDQKELLEDV
+32 LDQDFLLEKVD
-43 AEIRQMI
+43 EMRQLI
-50 HQQRFAECN
+50 HQQRFSECK
-59 PMLFAIIKN
+59 PMLVEVFTPFSSNKQYINRLMQNLLTSLFAN
-68 CPNQQPYIHRLVQG
+68 M
-82 LLSTVIANLSL
+82 SL
-93 FQRKKMSS
+93 FQRKKIPDGVFGIPIQHNKS
-101 VMLGFLKQDAKA
+101 
-113 IKEFEIPET
+113 FEELDIPEM
-122 TPETRAK
+122 TPEARAK
-129 LVSEAI
+129 YISNAI
-135 SELDQFLVDVEM
+135 SELDQLLEDIEM
-147 DIRSELGVFK
+147 DIRSDQGIFK
-157 DLKKKGEEIDVKEV
+157 DLKKQGEAIDIKEV

-195 QDQASATLYQEWE
+195 QDQASARLYQEWE
-208 ECREKIFGR
+208 EYREKIFDR

-222 HWNDEERAEVKDTI
+222 YWNNEERAVVKDTI

-260 FDMGKFTLLYDIYRQ
+260 FDMGKFTLLYDIYRLA
-275 TDDDEVKVRALL
+275 DDDEVKVRALL
-287 GWLLVSMNSSCYE
+287 GWLLVSTNCGSYE
-300 QHPDFLS
+300 QQPDFRS

-314 DCKNDSDLLAE
+314 DCKNDPDLLAE

-341 KSIDYTNDIMSSLS
+341 KSIDYTNDIMASLS
-355 KRFLGD
+355 KRFLDD
-361 LKNKVADLLEADE
+361 LRDKVADLLEADE
-374 DMRNIFGV
+374 DMRNIFGI
-382 EDDEETSD
+382 EDDEETS
-390 EESPIRSVDINT
+390 EESPIRSDDTNT
-402 DEDGDPALNVGV
+402 DKDGIPNLDA
-414 DSPLSM
+414 DIESPLSM

-500 PNEIPENIVD
+500 SNEIPENIVD
-510 CYDDPEDEEDG
+510 CYDDPEDEGDG
-521 SKPADEEEI
+521 SEPADEEEI

-550 IRNLL
+550 IRNLM
-555 RFSKFYKEKDELFT
+555 RFSKFYTAKDEIFN

-612 MVDVMLE
+612 LVEVMLE

-634 VCMQKEDDH
+634 VCMQKGDNH

-650 HFKEMLKMQPDMKPV
+650 HFKKMLKIKPDMKQV
-665 YLQLGICYRKLCQ
+665 YLQLGTCYRNLIQ

-704 KLEKLKFIVMNNRL
+704 KLDKLKFIVMNNRF

-725 YELDYTHPESQMAG
+725 YELDYTHPENQMAG

-752 HTEGNFQK
+752 HAEENFQK

-777 SFEKMKKS
+777 SFEKMKKA
-785 GKDPKNMMMQAMDLF
+785 GKDTKNMMMQAMDLF
-800 FKMMKNDKAAE
+800 FKMMKNDKLAE

-826 QPKKAVGPFF
+826 QPKKAMGPFF
-836 RAYAYYEDKDQDV
+836 RVYAYYVEKDENV
-849 FFEVLREDYKWL
+849 FFEALKEDYKWL
-861 KNYGCSFTDIMI
+861 KNYGCSYTDLMI

-882 QQSQEELKKYA
+882 QKSQEEIKKYA

>member
-11 SNNSENEAN
+11 SNN
-20 NPENE
+20 PEE
-25 ANNSENE
+25 VLA
-32 PLDQKELLEDV
+32 QKELLEDV
-43 AEIRQMI
+43 VEIRQMI

-68 CPNQQPYIHRLVQG
+68 SPNHQPYIHRLVQG
-82 LLSTVIANLSL
+82 LLSTVIASLSL
-93 FQRKKMSS
+93 FQRKKISTE
-101 VMLGFLKQDAKA
+101 MLGFLKLDAKA
-113 IKEFEIPET
+113 VKEFKIPET
-122 TPETRAK
+122 TPEGRAK

-135 SELDQFLVDVEM
+135 SELDQFLVDIEM
-147 DIRSELGVFK
+147 DIRSEQGIFK
-157 DLKKKGEEIDVKEV
+157 DLKKQGEAIDIKEV

-195 QDQASATLYQEWE
+195 QDQASARLYQEWE
-208 ECREKIFGR
+208 EYREKIFDR

-222 HWNDEERAEVKDTI
+222 YWNDEERAVVKDTI

-260 FDMGKFTLLYDIYRQ
+260 FDMGKFTLLYDIYRLA
-275 TDDDEVKVRALL
+275 DDDEVKVRALL
-287 GWLLVSMNSSCYE
+287 GWLLVSTNCGCYE
-300 QHPDFLS
+300 QQPDFRS

-341 KSIDYTNDIMSSLS
+341 KSIDYTNDIMASLS

-361 LKNKVADLLEADE
+361 LKDKVANLLEADE
-374 DMRNIFGV
+374 DMRNIF
-382 EDDEETSD
+382 EIDEDEETS

-402 DEDGDPALNVGV
+402 DEDGIPNLDV
-414 DSPLSM
+414 DMESPLSM

-510 CYDDPEDEEDG
+510 CYDDPEDEGDG
-521 SKPADEEEI
+521 SESADEEEI

-538 EEHRAKRIRINY
+538 GEHRAKRIRINY

-583 LAGPLFQDE
+583 LAGSLFQDE

-612 MVDVMLE
+612 LVEVMLE

-634 VCMQKEDDH
+634 VCMQKGDNH
-643 SLRMAVD
+643 SLCMAVD
-650 HFKEMLKMQPDMKPV
+650 HFKKMLKIKPDMKQV
-665 YLQLGICYRKLCQ
+665 YLQLGICYRNLIQ

-704 KLEKLKFIVMNNRL
+704 KLDKLKFIVMNNRF

-725 YELDYTHPESQMAG
+725 YELDYTHPENQMAG

-752 HTEGNFQK
+752 HAEENFQK

-768 FAEVNELFG
+768 FAEANELFG
-777 SFEKMKKS
+777 SFEKMKKE
-785 GKDPKNMMMQAMDLF
+785 GKDTKNMMMQAMDLF

-826 QPKKAVGPFF
+826 QPKKAMGPFF
-836 RAYAYYEDKDQDV
+836 RAYAYYVEKDENV
-849 FFEVLREDYKWL
+849 FFEALKEDYKWL
-861 KNYGCSFTDIMI
+861 KDYGCSYTDLMI

-882 QQSQEELKKYA
+882 QKSQEEIKKYA

>member
-25 ANNSENE
+25 SLE
-32 PLDQKELLEDV
+32 QKELLEDV
-43 AEIRQMI
+43 AEMRQLI
-50 HQQRFAECN
+50 HQQRFAECKS
-59 PMLFAIIKN
+59 MLFAIIKN
-68 CPNQQPYIHRLVQG
+68 CPNHQPYMRRLVQG
-82 LLSTVIANLSL
+82 LLTTVIASLSL
-93 FQRKKMSS
+93 FQRKKLPNE
-101 VMLGFLKQDAKA
+101 MLSIFKQHIKF

-122 TPETRAK
+122 TPEGRAK
-129 LVSEAI
+129 LFSDAI
-135 SELDQFLVDVEM
+135 SELDQLLVDIEM

-157 DLKKKGEEIDVKEV
+157 DLKKQGEEIDIKEV

-195 QDQASATLYQEWE
+195 QDQASARLYQEWE
-208 ECREKIFGR
+208 EYREKIFDR

-222 HWNDEERAEVKDTI
+222 YWNDEERAAVKDTI

-275 TDDDEVKVRALL
+275 ADDDEVKVRALL

-355 KRFLGD
+355 KRFLGE
-361 LKNKVADLLEADE
+361 LKNKVADLLDADE
-374 DMRNIFGV
+374 DMRNILGND
-382 EDDEETSD
+382 DDEETSE

-510 CYDDPEDEEDG
+510 CYDDPEDEGDG
-521 SKPADEEEI
+521 SETADEEEI

-612 MVDVMLE
+612 LVEVMLE

-634 VCMQKEDDH
+634 VCMQKEDDP

-650 HFKEMLKMQPDMKPV
+650 HFKKMLKMQPDMKPV

-704 KLEKLKFIVMNNRL
+704 KLEKLKFIVMNNRF

-739 ALLTQLLIKIGGE
+739 ALLTQLLIKTGGE
-752 HTEGNFQK
+752 HAEENFKK

-768 FAEVNELFG
+768 FAEMNELFG

-873 IYNQVVAEH
+873 IYNQIVAEH

>member
-11 SNNSENEAN
+11 SNN
-20 NPENE
+20 PEE
-25 ANNSENE
+25 DV
-32 PLDQKELLEDV
+32 LDQDFLLEKVD
-43 AEIRQMI
+43 EMRDLI
-50 HQQRFAECN
+50 HQQRFAECK
-59 PMLFAIIKN
+59 PMLVEVFTPFSSNKQYINRLMQSLLTSLFAN
-68 CPNQQPYIHRLVQG
+68 M
-82 LLSTVIANLSL
+82 SL
-93 FQRKKMSS
+93 FQRKKIPDGVFGIPIQHNKS
-101 VMLGFLKQDAKA
+101 
-113 IKEFEIPET
+113 FEELDIPEM

-129 LVSEAI
+129 YI
-135 SELDQFLVDVEM
+135 SSTISGLDQLLVDVEM
-147 DIRSELGVFK
+147 DIRSEQGIFK
-157 DLKKKGEEIDVKEV
+157 DLKKQGEAIDIKEV

-195 QDQASATLYQEWE
+195 QDQASARLYQEWE
-208 ECREKIFGR
+208 EYREKIFDR

-222 HWNDEERAEVKDTI
+222 YWNDEERAVVKDTI

-260 FDMGKFTLLYDIYRQ
+260 FDMGKFTLLYDIYRLA
-275 TDDDEVKVRALL
+275 DDDEVKVRALL
-287 GWLLVSMNSSCYE
+287 GWLLVSTNCGCYE
-300 QHPDFLS
+300 QQPDFRS

-341 KSIDYTNDIMSSLS
+341 KSIDYTNDIMASLS

-361 LKNKVADLLEADE
+361 LKDKVANLLEADE
-374 DMRNIFGV
+374 DMRNIF
-382 EDDEETSD
+382 EIDEDEETSE

-402 DEDGDPALNVGV
+402 DEDGIPNLDV
-414 DSPLSM
+414 DMESPLSM

-510 CYDDPEDEEDG
+510 CYDDPEDEGDG
-521 SKPADEEEI
+521 SEPADEEEI

-538 EEHRAKRIRINY
+538 GEHRAKRIRINY

-555 RFSKFYKEKDELFT
+555 RFSKFYTAKDEIFN

-612 MVDVMLE
+612 LVEVMLE

-634 VCMQKEDDH
+634 VCMQKGDNH
-643 SLRMAVD
+643 SLRMGVD
-650 HFKEMLKMQPDMKPV
+650 HFKKMLKIKPDMKQV
-665 YLQLGICYRKLCQ
+665 YLQLGICYRNLIQ

-704 KLEKLKFIVMNNRL
+704 KLDKLKFIVMNNRF

-725 YELDYTHPESQMAG
+725 YELDYTHPENQMAG

-752 HTEGNFQK
+752 HAEENFQK

-768 FAEVNELFG
+768 FAEANELFG
-777 SFEKMKKS
+777 RFEKMKKE
-785 GKDPKNMMMQAMDLF
+785 GKDTKNMMMQAMDLF

-826 QPKKAVGPFF
+826 QPKKAMGPFF
-836 RAYAYYEDKDQDV
+836 RAYAYYVEKDENV
-849 FFEVLREDYKWL
+849 FFEALKEDYKWL
-861 KNYGCSFTDIMI
+861 KNYGCSYTDLMI

-882 QQSQEELKKYA
+882 QKSQEEIKKYA

>member
-11 SNNSENEAN
+11 SNN
-20 NPENE
+20 PEE
-25 ANNSENE
+25 V
-32 PLDQKELLEDV
+32 LDQDELLEKID
-43 AEIRQMI
+43 EMRQLI
-50 HQQRFAECN
+50 HQQRFTECKPLLVAVFTPLPSN
-59 PMLFAIIKN
+59 KQYVN
-68 CPNQQPYIHRLVQG
+68 RLLQS
-82 LLSTVIANLSL
+82 LLTALAANMSL
-93 FQRKKMSS
+93 FQRKKIPDG
-101 VMLGFLKQDAKA
+101 VFGFPLQH
-113 IKEFEIPET
+113 IKSFEELDIPEM

-129 LVSEAI
+129 YISSAI
-135 SELDQFLVDVEM
+135 SGLDQLLEDIEM
-147 DIRSELGVFK
+147 DIRSDQGVFK
-157 DLKKKGEEIDVKEV
+157 DLKKQGEAIDIKEV

-195 QDQASATLYQEWE
+195 QDQASARLYQEWE
-208 ECREKIFGR
+208 EYREKIFGR

-222 HWNDEERAEVKDTI
+222 HWTDEECAAVKDTI

-260 FDMGKFTLLYDIYRQ
+260 FDMGKFTLLYGIYRQ

-287 GWLLVSMNSSCYE
+287 GWLLVSMNSSYCE
-300 QHPDFLS
+300 QHPDFRS

-314 DCKNDSDLLAE
+314 DCKNDSDLLAD

-361 LKNKVADLLEADE
+361 LKNKVADLLDADE
-374 DMRNIFGV
+374 DMRNLFEID
-382 EDDEETSD
+382 EDEETSE

-402 DEDGDPALNVGV
+402 DEDGVDNLNVGV

-431 LPQFKMLRDQTE
+431 LPQFKMLRDQTD

-459 PHITEALGFV
+459 PHVTEALGFV

-488 DAYSLANLIVSH
+488 DAYSLANLIISH

-510 CYDDPEDEEDG
+510 CYDDPEDEGDG
-521 SKPADEEEI
+521 SEPADEEEI

-538 EEHRAKRIRINY
+538 GEHRAKRIRINY

-555 RFSKFYKEKDELFT
+555 RFSKFYKGKDELFT

-612 MVDVMLE
+612 MVEVMLE

-643 SLRMAVD
+643 SLRMAVS
-650 HFKEMLKMQPDMKPV
+650 HFKEMLKMQPDMKQV
-665 YLQLGICYRKLCQ
+665 YLQLGICYRNLIQ

-704 KLEKLKFIVMNNRL
+704 KLDKLKFIVMNNRF

-725 YELDYTHPESQMAG
+725 YELDYTHPENQMAG

-752 HTEGNFQK
+752 HAEENFQK

-768 FAEVNELFG
+768 FAEANELFG
-777 SFEKMKKS
+777 SFEKMKKE
-785 GKDPKNMMMQAMDLF
+785 GKDTKNMMMQAMDLF

-826 QPKKAVGPFF
+826 QPKKALEPFF
-836 RAYAYYEDKDQDV
+836 RAYAYYVEKDENV
-849 FFEVLREDYKWL
+849 FFEALKEDYKWL
-861 KNYGCSFTDIMI
+861 KNYGCSYTDLMI

-882 QQSQEELKKYA
+882 QQTEDELKKYA

>member
-11 SNNSENEAN
+11 SNN
-20 NPENE
+20 PEE
-25 ANNSENE
+25 V
-32 PLDQKELLEDV
+32 LDQDELLEKID
-43 AEIRQMI
+43 EMRQLI
-50 HQQRFAECN
+50 HQQRFTECKPLLVAVFTPLPSN
-59 PMLFAIIKN
+59 KQYVN
-68 CPNQQPYIHRLVQG
+68 RLLQS
-82 LLSTVIANLSL
+82 LLTALAANMSL
-93 FQRKKMSS
+93 FQRKKIPDG
-101 VMLGFLKQDAKA
+101 VFGFPLQH
-113 IKEFEIPET
+113 IKSFEELDIPEM

-129 LVSEAI
+129 YISSAI
-135 SELDQFLVDVEM
+135 SGLDQLLEDIEM
-147 DIRSELGVFK
+147 DIRSDQGVFK
-157 DLKKKGEEIDVKEV
+157 DLKKQGEAIDIKEV

-195 QDQASATLYQEWE
+195 QDQASARLYQEWE

-222 HWNDEERAEVKDTI
+222 HWTDEECAAVKDTI

-287 GWLLVSMNSSCYE
+287 GWLLVSTNCGCYE
-300 QHPDFLS
+300 QQPDFRS
-307 FAEQLTE
+307 FEEQLTE

-341 KSIDYTNDIMSSLS
+341 KSIDYTNDIMASLS

-361 LKNKVADLLEADE
+361 LKDKVANLLEADE
-374 DMRNIFGV
+374 DMQNIFGI
-382 EDDEETSD
+382 EDDEETS

-402 DEDGDPALNVGV
+402 DEDGIPNLNVDM

-431 LPQFKMLRDQTE
+431 LPQFKMLRDQTD

-510 CYDDPEDEEDG
+510 CYDDPEDEGDG
-521 SKPADEEEI
+521 SEPADEEEI

-538 EEHRAKRIRINY
+538 GEHRAKRIRINY

-555 RFSKFYKEKDELFT
+555 RFSKFYTAKDEIFN

-612 MVDVMLE
+612 LVEVMLE

-634 VCMQKEDDH
+634 VCMQKGDNH

-650 HFKEMLKMQPDMKPV
+650 HFKKMLKIKPDMKQV
-665 YLQLGICYRKLCQ
+665 YLQLGICYRNLIQ

-704 KLEKLKFIVMNNRL
+704 KLDKLKFIVMNNRF

-725 YELDYTHPESQMAG
+725 YELDYTHPENQMAG

-752 HTEGNFQK
+752 HAEENFQK

-768 FAEVNELFG
+768 FAEANELFG
-777 SFEKMKKS
+777 SFEKMKKE
-785 GKDPKNMMMQAMDLF
+785 GKDTKNMMMQAMDLF

-826 QPKKAVGPFF
+826 QPKKALEPFF
-836 RAYAYYEDKDQDV
+836 RAYAYYVEKDENV
-849 FFEVLREDYKWL
+849 FFEALKEDYKWL
-861 KNYGCSFTDIMI
+861 KNYGCSYTDLMI

-882 QQSQEELKKYA
+882 QQTEDELKKYA

>member
-11 SNNSENEAN
+11 SNNSENESN

-25 ANNSENE
+25 S
-32 PLDQKELLEDV
+32 LDQKELLENV
-43 AEIRQMI
+43 AEMRQLI

-68 CPNQQPYIHRLVQG
+68 SPNHQPYIDRLVQG

-93 FQRKKMSS
+93 FQRKKISNEKLS
-101 VMLGFLKQDAKA
+101 FLKLDAKA
-113 IKEFEIPET
+113 IKEFKIPET
-122 TPETRAK
+122 TPEGRAK
-129 LVSEAI
+129 LVSESI
-135 SELDQFLVDVEM
+135 SELDQFLVDIEM

-157 DLKKKGEEIDVKEV
+157 DLKKQGEEIDIKEV

-195 QDQASATLYQEWE
+195 QDLASATLYQEWE
-208 ECREKIFGR
+208 ECREKIFDR

-222 HWNDEERAEVKDTI
+222 YWNDEERAVVKDTI

-260 FDMGKFTLLYDIYRQ
+260 FDMGKFTLLYDIYRLA
-275 TDDDEVKVRALL
+275 DDDEVKVRALL
-287 GWLLVSMNSSCYE
+287 GWLLVSMKSNSYE
-300 QHPDFLS
+300 QHPDFRS

-355 KRFLGD
+355 KRFLGE
-361 LKNKVADLLEADE
+361 LKNKVADLLDADE
-374 DMRNIFGV
+374 DMRNLFEID
-382 EDDEETSD
+382 EDEETSE
-390 EESPIRSVDINT
+390 EESPIRSVDFNT
-402 DEDGDPALNVGV
+402 DEDGTHNLNVGI

-420 DEMMDKGIDIL
+420 DEMMDKGIDLL

-510 CYDDPEDEEDG
+510 CYDDPEDEGDG
-521 SKPADEEEI
+521 SETADEEEI

-634 VCMQKEDDH
+634 VCMQKEDDP

-650 HFKEMLKMQPDMKPV
+650 HFKKMLKMQPDMKPV

-739 ALLTQLLIKIGGE
+739 ALLTQLLIKTGGE
-752 HTEGNFQK
+752 HAEENFQK

-873 IYNQVVAEH
+873 IYNQIVAEH
-882 QQSQEELKKYA
+882 QQSQEEIKKYA

>member
-11 SNNSENEAN
+11 SNN
-20 NPENE
+20 PEE
-25 ANNSENE
+25 DV
-32 PLDQKELLEDV
+32 LDQDFLLEKVD
-43 AEIRQMI
+43 EMRDLI
-50 HQQRFAECN
+50 HQQRFTECK
-59 PMLFAIIKN
+59 PILVAIFEN
-68 CPNQQPYIHRLVQG
+68 CPNHKQYMRRLMHG
-82 LLSTVIANLSL
+82 LLKTVLANMSL
-93 FQRKKMSS
+93 LQCKKLPDD
-101 VMLGFLKQDAKA
+101 MLGFLKQYVKPSEELD
-113 IKEFEIPET
+113 IPEM
-122 TPETRAK
+122 TPEARTKFVFGA
-129 LVSEAI
+129 V
-135 SELDQFLVDVEM
+135 SELDQLLVDIEM
-147 DIRSELGVFK
+147 DIRSDQGIFK
-157 DLKKKGEEIDVKEV
+157 DLKKQGEAIDIKEV

-195 QDQASATLYQEWE
+195 QDQASARLYQEWE
-208 ECREKIFGR
+208 EYREKIFDR

-222 HWNDEERAEVKDTI
+222 YWNNEERAVVKDTI

-248 LVSAITLSAATV
+248 LVSAITLSAAIV
-260 FDMGKFTLLYDIYRQ
+260 FDMGKFTLLYDIYRLA
-275 TDDDEVKVRALL
+275 DDDEVKVRALL
-287 GWLLVSMNSSCYE
+287 GWLLVTTNCGSYE
-300 QHPDFLS
+300 QQPDFRS

-314 DCKNDSDLLAE
+314 DCKNDPDLLAE

-341 KSIDYTNDIMSSLS
+341 KSIDYTNDIMASLS
-355 KRFLGD
+355 KRFLDD
-361 LKNKVADLLEADE
+361 LRDKVADLLEADE
-374 DMRNIFGV
+374 DMRNIFGI
-382 EDDEETSD
+382 EDDEETS
-390 EESPIRSVDINT
+390 EESPIRSDDTNT
-402 DEDGDPALNVGV
+402 DEDRIPNLDA
-414 DSPLSM
+414 DIESPLSM

-500 PNEIPENIVD
+500 SNEIPENIVD

-521 SKPADEEEI
+521 SESADEEEI
-530 VNEFFKEP
+530 VKEFFNEP

-612 MVDVMLE
+612 LVEVMLE

-634 VCMQKEDDH
+634 VCMQKGDNH

-650 HFKEMLKMQPDMKPV
+650 HFKKMLKIKPDMKQV
-665 YLQLGICYRKLCQ
+665 YLQLGTCYRNLIQ

-704 KLEKLKFIVMNNRL
+704 KLDKLKFIVMNNRF

-725 YELDYTHPESQMAG
+725 YELDYTHPENQMAG

-752 HTEGNFQK
+752 HAEENFQK

-777 SFEKMKKS
+777 SFEKMKKA
-785 GKDPKNMMMQAMDLF
+785 GKDTKNMMMQAMDLF
-800 FKMMKNDKAAE
+800 FKMMKNDKLAE

-826 QPKKAVGPFF
+826 QPKKAMGPFF
-836 RAYAYYEDKDQDV
+836 RVYAYYVEKDENV
-849 FFEVLREDYKWL
+849 FFEALKEDYKWL
-861 KNYGCSFTDIMI
+861 KNYGCSYTDLMI

-882 QQSQEELKKYA
+882 QKSQEEIKKYA

>member
-11 SNNSENEAN
+11 SNN
-20 NPENE
+20 PEE
-25 ANNSENE
+25 VLA
-32 PLDQKELLEDV
+32 QKELLEDV
-43 AEIRQMI
+43 VEIRQMI

-68 CPNQQPYIHRLVQG
+68 SPNHQPYIHRLVQG
-82 LLSTVIANLSL
+82 LLSTVIASLSL
-93 FQRKKMSS
+93 FQRKKISTE
-101 VMLGFLKQDAKA
+101 MLGFLKLDAKA
-113 IKEFEIPET
+113 VKEFKIPET
-122 TPETRAK
+122 TPEGRAK

-135 SELDQFLVDVEM
+135 SELDQFLVDIEM
-147 DIRSELGVFK
+147 DIRSEQGIFK
-157 DLKKKGEEIDVKEV
+157 DLKKQGEAIDIEEV

-183 MLFLNHDLSKEE
+183 MLFLNHDLSKED
-195 QDQASATLYQEWE
+195 QDQASARLYQEWE
-208 ECREKIFGR
+208 EYREKIFDR

-222 HWNDEERAEVKDTI
+222 YWNDEERATVKDTI

-260 FDMGKFTLLYDIYRQ
+260 FDMGKFTLLYDIYRLA
-275 TDDDEVKVRALL
+275 DDDEVKVRALL
-287 GWLLVSMNSSCYE
+287 GWLLVSTNCGCYE
-300 QHPDFLS
+300 QQPDFRS

-361 LKNKVADLLEADE
+361 LKDKVADLLEADE
-374 DMRNIFGV
+374 DMQNIFGI
-382 EDDEETSD
+382 EDDEETS

-402 DEDGDPALNVGV
+402 DEDGIPNLDVDM

-488 DAYSLANLIVSH
+488 DAYSLANLIISH

-510 CYDDPEDEEDG
+510 CYDDPEDEGDG
-521 SKPADEEEI
+521 SEPADEEEI

-538 EEHRAKRIRINY
+538 GEHRAKRIRINY

-555 RFSKFYKEKDELFT
+555 RFSKFYTAKDEIFN

-612 MVDVMLE
+612 LVEVMLE

-634 VCMQKEDDH
+634 VCMQKGDNH
-643 SLRMAVD
+643 SLCMAVD
-650 HFKEMLKMQPDMKPV
+650 HFKKMLKIKPDMKQV
-665 YLQLGICYRKLCQ
+665 YLQLGICYRNLIQ

-704 KLEKLKFIVMNNRL
+704 KLDKLKFIVMNNRF

-725 YELDYTHPESQMAG
+725 YELDYTHPENQMAG

-752 HTEGNFQK
+752 HAEENFQK

-768 FAEVNELFG
+768 FAEANELFG
-777 SFEKMKKS
+777 SFEKMKKE
-785 GKDPKNMMMQAMDLF
+785 GKDTKNMMMQAMDLF
-800 FKMMKNDKAAE
+800 FKMMKNDKLAE
-811 AYNNYSLGLLALIEH
+811 AYNNYSFGLLALIEH
-826 QPKKAVGPFF
+826 QPKKAMGPFF
-836 RAYAYYEDKDQDV
+836 RAYAYYVEKDENV
-849 FFEVLREDYKWL
+849 FFEALKEDYKWL
-861 KNYGCSFTDIMI
+861 KNYGCSYTDLMI

-882 QQSQEELKKYA
+882 QKSQEEIKKYA

>member
-11 SNNSENEAN
+11 SNSQEEV
-20 NPENE
+20 
-25 ANNSENE
+25 
-32 PLDQKELLEDV
+32 LDQDFLLEKVD
-43 AEIRQMI
+43 EMRDLI
-50 HQQRFAECN
+50 HQQRFAECK
-59 PMLFAIIKN
+59 PMLVAIFEN
-68 CPNQQPYIHRLVQG
+68 CPNHKQYMRRLMHG
-82 LLSTVIANLSL
+82 LLTTVLANMSL
-93 FQRKKMSS
+93 LQRKKLPDD
-101 VMLGFLKQDAKA
+101 MLGILKQYVKPSEELD
-113 IKEFEIPET
+113 IPEM
-122 TPETRAK
+122 TPEARTKFVFGA
-129 LVSEAI
+129 V
-135 SELDQFLVDVEM
+135 SELDQLLEDIEM
-147 DIRSELGVFK
+147 DIRSEQGIFK
-157 DLKKKGEEIDVKEV
+157 DLKKQGEAIDIKEV

-195 QDQASATLYQEWE
+195 QDQASARLYQEWE
-208 ECREKIFGR
+208 EYREKIFDR

-222 HWNDEERAEVKDTI
+222 YWNDEERAVVKDTI
-236 LSPTV
+236 LSPIV

-260 FDMGKFTLLYDIYRQ
+260 FDMGKFTLLYDIYRLA
-275 TDDDEVKVRALL
+275 DDDEVKVRALL
-287 GWLLVSMNSSCYE
+287 GWLLVSTNCGCYE
-300 QHPDFLS
+300 QQPDFRS

-314 DCKNDSDLLAE
+314 DCKNDPDLLAE

-341 KSIDYTNDIMSSLS
+341 KSIDYTNDIMASLS

-361 LKNKVADLLEADE
+361 LKDKVANLLEADE
-374 DMRNIFGV
+374 DMRNIFGI
-382 EDDEETSD
+382 EDDEETS

-402 DEDGDPALNVGV
+402 DEDGIPNLDVDM

-510 CYDDPEDEEDG
+510 CYDDPEDEGDG
-521 SKPADEEEI
+521 SEPADEEEI

-538 EEHRAKRIRINY
+538 GEHRAKRIRINY

-555 RFSKFYKEKDELFT
+555 RFSKFYKEKDEIFN

-612 MVDVMLE
+612 LVEVMLE

-634 VCMQKEDDH
+634 VCMQKGNNH

-650 HFKEMLKMQPDMKPV
+650 HFKKMLKIKPDMKQV
-665 YLQLGICYRKLCQ
+665 YLQLGICYRNLIQ

-704 KLEKLKFIVMNNRL
+704 KLDKLKFLVMNNRL

-725 YELDYTHPESQMAG
+725 YELDYTHPENQMAG

-752 HTEGNFQK
+752 HAEENFQK

-768 FAEVNELFG
+768 FAEANELFG
-777 SFEKMKKS
+777 SFEKMKKE
-785 GKDPKNMMMQAMDLF
+785 GKDTKNMMMQAMDLF

-826 QPKKAVGPFF
+826 QPKKAMGPFF
-836 RAYAYYEDKDQDV
+836 RAYAYYVEKDENV
-849 FFEVLREDYKWL
+849 FFEALKEDYKWL
-861 KNYGCSFTDIMI
+861 KNYGCSYTDLMI
-873 IYNQVVAEH
+873 IYNQIVAEH
-882 QQSQEELKKYA
+882 QQSQEEIKKYA

>member
-11 SNNSENEAN
+11 SNN
-20 NPENE
+20 PEE
-25 ANNSENE
+25 VLA
-32 PLDQKELLEDV
+32 QKELLEDV
-43 AEIRQMI
+43 VEIRQMI

-68 CPNQQPYIHRLVQG
+68 SPNHQPYIHRLVQG
-82 LLSTVIANLSL
+82 LLSTIIASLSL
-93 FQRKKMSS
+93 FQRKKISTE
-101 VMLGFLKQDAKA
+101 MLGFLKLDAKA
-113 IKEFEIPET
+113 VKEFKIPET
-122 TPETRAK
+122 TPEGRAK

-135 SELDQFLVDVEM
+135 SELDQFLVDIEM
-147 DIRSELGVFK
+147 DIRSEQGIFE
-157 DLKKKGEEIDVKEV
+157 DLKKQGEAIDIKEV

-183 MLFLNHDLSKEE
+183 MLFLNHDLSKED
-195 QDQASATLYQEWE
+195 QDQASARLYQEWE
-208 ECREKIFGR
+208 EYREKIFDR

-222 HWNDEERAEVKDTI
+222 YWNDEERAVVKDTI

-260 FDMGKFTLLYDIYRQ
+260 FDMGKFTLLYDIYRLA
-275 TDDDEVKVRALL
+275 DDDEVKVRALL
-287 GWLLVSMNSSCYE
+287 GWLLVSANCGCYE
-300 QHPDFLS
+300 QQPDFRN

-341 KSIDYTNDIMSSLS
+341 KSIDYTNDIMASLS

-361 LKNKVADLLEADE
+361 LKDKVANLLEADE
-374 DMRNIFGV
+374 DMRNIFGI
-382 EDDEETSD
+382 EDDEETS

-402 DEDGDPALNVGV
+402 DEDGIPNLDVDM

-510 CYDDPEDEEDG
+510 CYDDPEDEGDG
-521 SKPADEEEI
+521 SEPADEEEI

-538 EEHRAKRIRINY
+538 GEHRAKRIRINY

-555 RFSKFYKEKDELFT
+555 RFSKFYKAKDEIFN

-612 MVDVMLE
+612 LVEVMLE

-634 VCMQKEDDH
+634 VCMQKGNNH

-650 HFKEMLKMQPDMKPV
+650 HFKKMLKIKPDMKQV
-665 YLQLGICYRKLCQ
+665 YLQLGICYRNLIQ

-704 KLEKLKFIVMNNRL
+704 KLDKLKFIVMNNRF

-725 YELDYTHPESQMAG
+725 YELDYTHPENQMAG

-752 HTEGNFQK
+752 HAEENFLK

-768 FAEVNELFG
+768 FAEANELFG
-777 SFEKMKKS
+777 SFEKMKKE
-785 GKDPKNMMMQAMDLF
+785 GKDTKNMMMQAMDLF

-826 QPKKAVGPFF
+826 QPKKAMGPFF
-836 RAYAYYEDKDQDV
+836 RAYAYYVEKDENV
-849 FFEVLREDYKWL
+849 FFEALKEDYKWL
-861 KNYGCSFTDIMI
+861 KNYGCSYTDLMI
-873 IYNQVVAEH
+873 IYNQIVAEH
-882 QQSQEELKKYA
+882 QKSQEEIKKYA

>member
-11 SNNSENEAN
+11 SNN
-20 NPENE
+20 PEE
-25 ANNSENE
+25 DV
-32 PLDQKELLEDV
+32 LDQDFLLEKVD
-43 AEIRQMI
+43 EMRDLI
-50 HQQRFAECN
+50 HQQRFAECK
-59 PMLFAIIKN
+59 PMLVEVFTPFSSNKQYINRLMQSLLTSLFAN
-68 CPNQQPYIHRLVQG
+68 M
-82 LLSTVIANLSL
+82 SL
-93 FQRKKMSS
+93 FQRKKIPDGVFGIPIQHNKS
-101 VMLGFLKQDAKA
+101 
-113 IKEFEIPET
+113 FEELDIPEM

-129 LVSEAI
+129 YI
-135 SELDQFLVDVEM
+135 SSTISGLDQLLVDVEM
-147 DIRSELGVFK
+147 DIRSDQGVFK
-157 DLKKKGEEIDVKEV
+157 DLKKLGEEIDIKEV
-171 KPTLEK
+171 KSTLEK

-195 QDQASATLYQEWE
+195 QDQASARLYQEWE

-222 HWNDEERAEVKDTI
+222 YWNDEERAAVKDTI

-287 GWLLVSMNSSCYE
+287 GWLLVSTNCGCYE
-300 QHPDFLS
+300 QQPDFRS

-361 LKNKVADLLEADE
+361 LKNKVADLLDADE
-374 DMRNIFGV
+374 DMRNLFGID
-382 EDDEETSD
+382 EDEETSE

-402 DEDGDPALNVGV
+402 DEDGVDNLNVDV

-431 LPQFKMLRDQTE
+431 LPQFKMLRDQTD

-459 PHITEALGFV
+459 PHVTEALGFV

-488 DAYSLANLIVSH
+488 DAYSLANLIISH

-510 CYDDPEDEEDG
+510 CYDDPEDDGDG
-521 SKPADEEEI
+521 SEPADEEEI

-538 EEHRAKRIRINY
+538 GEHRAKRIRINY

-612 MVDVMLE
+612 MVEVMLE

-634 VCMQKEDDH
+634 VCMQKGDDH

-650 HFKEMLKMQPDMKPV
+650 HFKKMLKIKPDMKQV
-665 YLQLGICYRKLCQ
+665 YLQLGICYRNLIQ

-704 KLEKLKFIVMNNRL
+704 KLDKLKFIVMNNRF

-725 YELDYTHPESQMAG
+725 YELDYTHPENQMAG

-752 HTEGNFQK
+752 HAEENFQK

-777 SFEKMKKS
+777 SFDKMKKS
-785 GKDPKNMMMQAMDLF
+785 GKDTKNMMMQAMDLF
-800 FKMMKNDKAAE
+800 FKMMKNDKLAE
-811 AYNNYSLGLLALIEH
+811 AYNNYSQGLLALIEH
-826 QPKKAVGPFF
+826 QPKKALEPFF
-836 RAYAYYEDKDQDV
+836 RAYAYYVEKDENV
-849 FFEVLREDYKWL
+849 FFEALKEDYKWL
-861 KNYGCSFTDIMI
+861 KNYGCSYTDLMI

-882 QQSQEELKKYA
+882 QQTEDELKKYA

>member
-11 SNNSENEAN
+11 SNN
-20 NPENE
+20 PEE
-25 ANNSENE
+25 VLA
-32 PLDQKELLEDV
+32 QKELLEDV
-43 AEIRQMI
+43 VEIRQMI

-68 CPNQQPYIHRLVQG
+68 SPNHQPYIHRLVQG
-82 LLSTVIANLSL
+82 LLSTVIASLSL
-93 FQRKKMSS
+93 FQRKKISTE
-101 VMLGFLKQDAKA
+101 MLGFLKLDAKA
-113 IKEFEIPET
+113 VKEFKIPET
-122 TPETRAK
+122 TPEGRAK

-135 SELDQFLVDVEM
+135 SELDQFLVDIEM
-147 DIRSELGVFK
+147 DIRSEQGIFQ
-157 DLKKKGEEIDVKEV
+157 DLKKQGEEIDIKEV
-171 KPTLEK
+171 KSTLEK

-195 QDQASATLYQEWE
+195 QDQASARLYQEWE
-208 ECREKIFGR
+208 EYREKIFDR

-222 HWNDEERAEVKDTI
+222 YWNDEERAVVKDTI

-260 FDMGKFTLLYDIYRQ
+260 FDMGKFTLLYDIYRLA
-275 TDDDEVKVRALL
+275 DDDEVKVRALL
-287 GWLLVSMNSSCYE
+287 GWLLVSTNCGCYE
-300 QHPDFLS
+300 QQPDFRS

-341 KSIDYTNDIMSSLS
+341 KSIDYTNDIMASLS

-361 LKNKVADLLEADE
+361 LKDKVANLLEADE
-374 DMRNIFGV
+374 DMQNIFGI
-382 EDDEETSD
+382 EDDEETS

-402 DEDGDPALNVGV
+402 DEDGIPNLDVDM

-431 LPQFKMLRDQTE
+431 LPQFKMLRDQTD

-510 CYDDPEDEEDG
+510 CYDDPEDEGDG
-521 SKPADEEEI
+521 SEPADEEEM

-538 EEHRAKRIRINY
+538 GEHRAKRIRINY

-555 RFSKFYKEKDELFT
+555 RFSKFYTAKDEIFN

-612 MVDVMLE
+612 LVEVMLE

-634 VCMQKEDDH
+634 VCMQKGDNH
-643 SLRMAVD
+643 SLCMAVD
-650 HFKEMLKMQPDMKPV
+650 HFKKMLKIKPDMKQV
-665 YLQLGICYRKLCQ
+665 YLQLGICYRNLIQ

-704 KLEKLKFIVMNNRL
+704 KLDKLKFIVMNNRF

-725 YELDYTHPESQMAG
+725 YELDYTHPENQMAG

-752 HTEGNFQK
+752 HAEENFQK

-777 SFEKMKKS
+777 SFEKMKKE
-785 GKDPKNMMMQAMDLF
+785 GKDTKNMMMQAMDLF
-800 FKMMKNDKAAE
+800 FKMMKNDKLAE
-811 AYNNYSLGLLALIEH
+811 AYNNYSQGLLALIEH
-826 QPKKAVGPFF
+826 QPKKAMGPFF
-836 RAYAYYEDKDQDV
+836 RAYAYYVEKDENV
-849 FFEVLREDYKWL
+849 FFEALKEDYKWL
-861 KNYGCSFTDIMI
+861 KNYGCSYTDLMI

-882 QQSQEELKKYA
+882 QKSQEEIKKYA

>member
-11 SNNSENEAN
+11 SNN
-20 NPENE
+20 PEE
-25 ANNSENE
+25 V
-32 PLDQKELLEDV
+32 LDQDELLEKID
-43 AEIRQMI
+43 EMRQLI
-50 HQQRFAECN
+50 HQQRFTECKPLLVAVFTPLPSN
-59 PMLFAIIKN
+59 KQYVN
-68 CPNQQPYIHRLVQG
+68 RLLQS
-82 LLSTVIANLSL
+82 LLTALAANMSL
-93 FQRKKMSS
+93 FQRKKIPDG
-101 VMLGFLKQDAKA
+101 VFGFPLQH
-113 IKEFEIPET
+113 IKSFEELDIPEM

-129 LVSEAI
+129 YISSAI
-135 SELDQFLVDVEM
+135 SGLDQLLEDIEM
-147 DIRSELGVFK
+147 DIRSDQGVFK
-157 DLKKKGEEIDVKEV
+157 DLKKQGEAIDIKEV

-195 QDQASATLYQEWE
+195 QDQASARLYQEWE
-208 ECREKIFGR
+208 EYREKIFGR

-222 HWNDEERAEVKDTI
+222 HWTDDECAAVKDTI

-287 GWLLVSMNSSCYE
+287 GWLLVSMNSSYCE
-300 QHPDFLS
+300 QHPDFRS

-314 DCKNDSDLLAE
+314 DCKNDSDLLAD

-361 LKNKVADLLEADE
+361 LKNKVADLLDADE
-374 DMRNIFGV
+374 DMRNLFEID
-382 EDDEETSD
+382 EDEETSE

-402 DEDGDPALNVGV
+402 DEDGVDNLNVGV

-431 LPQFKMLRDQTE
+431 LPQFKMLRDQTD

-459 PHITEALGFV
+459 PHVTEALGFV

-488 DAYSLANLIVSH
+488 DAYSLANLIISH

-510 CYDDPEDEEDG
+510 CYDDPEDEGDG
-521 SKPADEEEI
+521 SEPADEEEI

-538 EEHRAKRIRINY
+538 GEHRAKRIRINY

-555 RFSKFYKEKDELFT
+555 RFSKFYKGKDELFT

-612 MVDVMLE
+612 MVEVMLE

-643 SLRMAVD
+643 SLRMAVS
-650 HFKEMLKMQPDMKPV
+650 HFKEMLKMQPDMKQV
-665 YLQLGICYRKLCQ
+665 YLQLGICYRNLIQ

-704 KLEKLKFIVMNNRL
+704 KLDKLKFIVMNNRF

-725 YELDYTHPESQMAG
+725 YELDYTHPENQMAG

-752 HTEGNFQK
+752 HAEENFQK

-768 FAEVNELFG
+768 FAEANELFG
-777 SFEKMKKS
+777 SFEKMKKE
-785 GKDPKNMMMQAMDLF
+785 GKDTKNMMMQAMDLF

-826 QPKKAVGPFF
+826 QPKKALEPFF
-836 RAYAYYEDKDQDV
+836 RAYAYYVEKDENV
-849 FFEVLREDYKWL
+849 FFEALKEDYKWL
-861 KNYGCSFTDIMI
+861 KNYGCSYTDLMI

-882 QQSQEELKKYA
+882 QQTEDELKKYA

>member
-11 SNNSENEAN
+11 SNN
-20 NPENE
+20 PEE
-25 ANNSENE
+25 DV
-32 PLDQKELLEDV
+32 LDQDFLLEKVD
-43 AEIRQMI
+43 EMRDLI
-50 HQQRFAECN
+50 HQQRFTECK
-59 PMLFAIIKN
+59 PILVAIFEN
-68 CPNQQPYIHRLVQG
+68 CPNHKQYMRRLMHG
-82 LLSTVIANLSL
+82 LLKTVLANMSL
-93 FQRKKMSS
+93 LQCKKLPDD
-101 VMLGFLKQDAKA
+101 MLGFLKQYVKPSEELD
-113 IKEFEIPET
+113 IPEM
-122 TPETRAK
+122 TPEARTKFVFGA
-129 LVSEAI
+129 V
-135 SELDQFLVDVEM
+135 SELDQLLVDIEM
-147 DIRSELGVFK
+147 DIRSDQGIFK
-157 DLKKKGEEIDVKEV
+157 DLKKQGEAIDIKEV

-195 QDQASATLYQEWE
+195 QDQASARLYQEWE
-208 ECREKIFGR
+208 EYREKIFDR

-222 HWNDEERAEVKDTI
+222 YWNNEERAVVKDTI

-260 FDMGKFTLLYDIYRQ
+260 FDMGKFTLLYDIYRLA
-275 TDDDEVKVRALL
+275 DDDEVKVRALL
-287 GWLLVSMNSSCYE
+287 GWLLVSTNCGSYE
-300 QHPDFLS
+300 QQPDFRS

-314 DCKNDSDLLAE
+314 DCKNDPDLLAE

-341 KSIDYTNDIMSSLS
+341 KSIDYTNDIMASLS
-355 KRFLGD
+355 KRFLDD
-361 LKNKVADLLEADE
+361 LRDKVADLLEADE
-374 DMRNIFGV
+374 DMRNIFGI
-382 EDDEETSD
+382 EDDEETS
-390 EESPIRSVDINT
+390 EESPIRSDDTNT
-402 DEDGDPALNVGV
+402 DEDRIPNLDA
-414 DSPLSM
+414 DIESPLSM

-500 PNEIPENIVD
+500 SNEIPENIVD

-521 SKPADEEEI
+521 SESADEEEI
-530 VNEFFKEP
+530 VKEFFNEP

-550 IRNLL
+550 IRNLM
-555 RFSKFYKEKDELFT
+555 RFSKFYTAKDEIFN
-569 ILDELDDDKPAYAV
+569 IFDELDDDKPAYAV

-612 MVDVMLE
+612 LVEVMLE

-634 VCMQKEDDH
+634 VCMQKGDNH

-650 HFKEMLKMQPDMKPV
+650 HFKKMLNIKPDMKQV
-665 YLQLGICYRKLCQ
+665 YLQLGTCYRNLIQ

-704 KLEKLKFIVMNNRL
+704 KLDKLKFIVMNNRF

-725 YELDYTHPESQMAG
+725 YELDYTHPENQMAG

-752 HTEGNFQK
+752 HAEENFQK

-777 SFEKMKKS
+777 SFEKMKKA
-785 GKDPKNMMMQAMDLF
+785 GKDTKNMMMQAMDLF
-800 FKMMKNDKAAE
+800 FKMMKNDKLAE

-826 QPKKAVGPFF
+826 QPKKAMGPFF
-836 RAYAYYEDKDQDV
+836 RVYAYYVEKDENV
-849 FFEVLREDYKWL
+849 FFEALKEDYKWL
-861 KNYGCSFTDIMI
+861 KNYGCSYTDLMI

-882 QQSQEELKKYA
+882 QKSQEEIKKYA

>member
-11 SNNSENEAN
+11 SNN
-20 NPENE
+20 PEE
-25 ANNSENE
+25 V
-32 PLDQKELLEDV
+32 LDQDELLEKID
-43 AEIRQMI
+43 EMRQLI
-50 HQQRFAECN
+50 HQQRFTECKPLLVAVFTPLPSN
-59 PMLFAIIKN
+59 K
-68 CPNQQPYIHRLVQG
+68 QYVKRLLQS
-82 LLSTVIANLSL
+82 LLTALAANMSL
-93 FQRKKMSS
+93 FQRKKIPDG
-101 VMLGFLKQDAKA
+101 VFGFPLQH
-113 IKEFEIPET
+113 IKSFEEFDIPEM

-129 LVSEAI
+129 YISSAI
-135 SELDQFLVDVEM
+135 SGLDQLLEDIEM
-147 DIRSELGVFK
+147 DIRSDQGVFK
-157 DLKKKGEEIDVKEV
+157 DLKKQGEAIDIKEV

-183 MLFLNHDLSKEE
+183 MLFLNHDLLKEE
-195 QDQASATLYQEWE
+195 QDQASARLYQEWE
-208 ECREKIFGR
+208 EYREKIFGR

-222 HWNDEERAEVKDTI
+222 HWTDEECAAVKDTI

-260 FDMGKFTLLYDIYRQ
+260 FDMGKFTLLYGIYRQ

-287 GWLLVSMNSSCYE
+287 GWLLVSMNSSYYE
-300 QHPDFLS
+300 QQPDFRS

-314 DCKNDSDLLAE
+314 DCKNDQDLLAD

-361 LKNKVADLLEADE
+361 LKNKVADLLDADE
-374 DMRNIFGV
+374 DMRNLFEID
-382 EDDEETSD
+382 EDEETSE

-402 DEDGDPALNVGV
+402 DEDGVDNLNVGV

-431 LPQFKMLRDQTE
+431 LPQFKMLRDQTD

-459 PHITEALGFV
+459 PHVTEALGFV

-488 DAYSLANLIVSH
+488 DAYSLANLIISH

-510 CYDDPEDEEDG
+510 CYDDPEDEGDG
-521 SKPADEEEI
+521 SEPADEEEI
-530 VNEFFKEP
+530 VNEFFKESG
-538 EEHRAKRIRINY
+538 EHRAKRIRINY

-555 RFSKFYKEKDELFT
+555 RFSKFYKGKDELFT

-612 MVDVMLE
+612 LVEVMLE

-643 SLRMAVD
+643 SLRMAVS
-650 HFKEMLKMQPDMKPV
+650 HFKEMLKMQPDMKQV
-665 YLQLGICYRKLCQ
+665 YLQLGICYRNLIQ

-704 KLEKLKFIVMNNRL
+704 KLDKLKFIVMNNRF

-725 YELDYTHPESQMAG
+725 YELDYTHPENQMAG

-752 HTEGNFQK
+752 HAEENFQK

-768 FAEVNELFG
+768 FAEANELFG
-777 SFEKMKKS
+777 SFEKMKKE
-785 GKDPKNMMMQAMDLF
+785 GKDTKNMMMQAMDLF

-826 QPKKAVGPFF
+826 QPKKALEPFF
-836 RAYAYYEDKDQDV
+836 RAYAYYVEKDENV
-849 FFEVLREDYKWL
+849 FFEALKEDYKWL
-861 KNYGCSFTDIMI
+861 KNYGCSYTDLMI

-882 QQSQEELKKYA
+882 QQTEDELKKYA

>member
-25 ANNSENE
+25 SLE
-32 PLDQKELLEDV
+32 QKELLEDV
-43 AEIRQMI
+43 AEMRQLI
-50 HQQRFAECN
+50 HQQRFAECKS
-59 PMLFAIIKN
+59 MLFAIIKN
-68 CPNQQPYIHRLVQG
+68 CPNHQPYMRRLVQG
-82 LLSTVIANLSL
+82 LLTTVIASLSL
-93 FQRKKMSS
+93 FQRKKLPNE
-101 VMLGFLKQDAKA
+101 MLSIFKQHIKF

-122 TPETRAK
+122 TPEGRAK
-129 LVSEAI
+129 LFSDAI
-135 SELDQFLVDVEM
+135 SELDQLLVDIEM

-157 DLKKKGEEIDVKEV
+157 DLKKQGEEIDIKEV

-195 QDQASATLYQEWE
+195 QDQASARLYQEWE
-208 ECREKIFGR
+208 EYREKIFDR

-222 HWNDEERAEVKDTI
+222 YWNDEERAAVKDTI

-275 TDDDEVKVRALL
+275 ADDDEVKVRALL

-355 KRFLGD
+355 KRFLGE

-382 EDDEETSD
+382 EDDEETSE

-510 CYDDPEDEEDG
+510 CYDDPEDEGDG
-521 SKPADEEEI
+521 SETADEEEI

-555 RFSKFYKEKDELFT
+555 RFSKFYTAKDEIFT

-619 GVPCDTLEMHFMKGW
+619 GVPCDTLEMHFMQGW

-739 ALLTQLLIKIGGE
+739 ALLTQLLIKTGGE
-752 HTEGNFQK
+752 HAEENFQK

-873 IYNQVVAEH
+873 IYNQIVAEH

>member
-11 SNNSENEAN
+11 SNN
-20 NPENE
+20 PEE
-25 ANNSENE
+25 V
-32 PLDQKELLEDV
+32 LDQDELLEKID
-43 AEIRQMI
+43 EMRQLI
-50 HQQRFAECN
+50 HQQRFTECKPLLVAVFTPLPSN
-59 PMLFAIIKN
+59 KQYVN
-68 CPNQQPYIHRLVQG
+68 RLLQS
-82 LLSTVIANLSL
+82 LLTALAANMSL
-93 FQRKKMSS
+93 FQRKKIPDG
-101 VMLGFLKQDAKA
+101 VFGFPLQH
-113 IKEFEIPET
+113 IKSFEELDIPEM

-129 LVSEAI
+129 YISSAI
-135 SELDQFLVDVEM
+135 SGLDQLLEDIEM
-147 DIRSELGVFK
+147 DIRSDQGVFK
-157 DLKKKGEEIDVKEV
+157 DLKKQGEAIDIKEV
-171 KPTLEK
+171 KSTLEK

-195 QDQASATLYQEWE
+195 QDQASARLYQEWE
-208 ECREKIFGR
+208 EYREKIFGR

-222 HWNDEERAEVKDTI
+222 HWTDEECVAVKDSI

-287 GWLLVSMNSSCYE
+287 GWLLVSMNSSYCE
-300 QHPDFLS
+300 QHPDFRS

-314 DCKNDSDLLAE
+314 DCKNDQDLLAD

-361 LKNKVADLLEADE
+361 LKNKVADLLDADE
-374 DMRNIFGV
+374 DMRNLFEID
-382 EDDEETSD
+382 EDEETSE

-402 DEDGDPALNVGV
+402 DEDGVDNLNVGV

-431 LPQFKMLRDQTE
+431 LPQFKMLRDQTD

-459 PHITEALGFV
+459 PHVTEALGFV

-488 DAYSLANLIVSH
+488 DAYSLANLIISH

-510 CYDDPEDEEDG
+510 CYDDPEDEGDG
-521 SKPADEEEI
+521 SEPADEEEI

-538 EEHRAKRIRINY
+538 GEHRAKRIRINY

-555 RFSKFYKEKDELFT
+555 RFSKFYKGKDELFT

-612 MVDVMLE
+612 MVEVMLE

-650 HFKEMLKMQPDMKPV
+650 HFKKMLKIKPDMKQV
-665 YLQLGICYRKLCQ
+665 YLQLGICYRNLIQ

-704 KLEKLKFIVMNNRL
+704 KLDKLKFIVMNNRF

-725 YELDYTHPESQMAG
+725 YELDYTHPENQMAG

-752 HTEGNFQK
+752 HAEENFQK

-768 FAEVNELFG
+768 FAEANELFG
-777 SFEKMKKS
+777 SFEKMKKE
-785 GKDPKNMMMQAMDLF
+785 GKDTKNMMMQAMDLF

-826 QPKKAVGPFF
+826 QPKKAMGPFF
-836 RAYAYYEDKDQDV
+836 RAYAYYVEKDENV
-849 FFEVLREDYKWL
+849 FFEALKEDYKWL
-861 KNYGCSFTDIMI
+861 KNYGCSYTDLMI

-882 QQSQEELKKYA
+882 QKSQEEIKKYA

>member
-11 SNNSENEAN
+11 SNN
-20 NPENE
+20 PEE
-25 ANNSENE
+25 DV
-32 PLDQKELLEDV
+32 LDQDFLLEKVD
-43 AEIRQMI
+43 EMRDLI
-50 HQQRFAECN
+50 HQQRFAECK
-59 PMLFAIIKN
+59 PMLFAILKN
-68 CPNQQPYIHRLVQG
+68 CPNHQPYMNRLGQG
-82 LLSTVIANLSL
+82 LLTTAVVNLSL
-93 FQRKKMSS
+93 FQRKKMPNE
-101 VMLGFLKQDAKA
+101 VLGFLKLENKA
-113 IKEFEIPET
+113 IKEFEIPEM
-122 TPETRAK
+122 TPEARAK
-129 LVSEAI
+129 HISYAI
-135 SELDQFLVDVEM
+135 SVLDQLLVDIEM
-147 DIRSELGVFK
+147 DIRSDQGIFK
-157 DLKKKGEEIDVKEV
+157 DLRTQGEAIDIKEV

-195 QDQASATLYQEWE
+195 QDQASARLYQEWE
-208 ECREKIFGR
+208 EYREKIFDR

-222 HWNDEERAEVKDTI
+222 YWNDEERAVVKDTI

-260 FDMGKFTLLYDIYRQ
+260 FDMGKFTLLYDIYRLA
-275 TDDDEVKVRALL
+275 DDDEVKVRALL
-287 GWLLVSMNSSCYE
+287 GWLLVSTNCGCYE
-300 QHPDFLS
+300 QQPDFRS

-314 DCKNDSDLLAE
+314 DCKNDPDLLAE

-341 KSIDYTNDIMSSLS
+341 KSIDYTNDIMASLS

-361 LKNKVADLLEADE
+361 LKDKVANLLEADE
-374 DMRNIFGV
+374 DMQNIFGI
-382 EDDEETSD
+382 EDDEETS

-402 DEDGDPALNVGV
+402 DEDGVDNLNVDV

-431 LPQFKMLRDQTE
+431 LPQFKMLRDQTD

-459 PHITEALGFV
+459 PHVTEALGFV

-488 DAYSLANLIVSH
+488 DAYSLANLIISH

-510 CYDDPEDEEDG
+510 CYDDPEDEGDG
-521 SKPADEEEI
+521 SEPADEEEI

-538 EEHRAKRIRINY
+538 GEHRAKRIRINY

-555 RFSKFYKEKDELFT
+555 RFSKFYTAKDEIFN

-612 MVDVMLE
+612 LVEVMLE

-634 VCMQKEDDH
+634 VCMQKGDNH
-643 SLRMAVD
+643 SLCMAVD
-650 HFKEMLKMQPDMKPV
+650 HFKKMLKIKPDMKQV
-665 YLQLGICYRKLCQ
+665 YLQLGICYRNLIQ

-704 KLEKLKFIVMNNRL
+704 KLDKLKFIVMNNRF

-725 YELDYTHPESQMAG
+725 YELDYTHPENQMAG

-752 HTEGNFQK
+752 HAEENFQK

-768 FAEVNELFG
+768 FAEANELFG
-777 SFEKMKKS
+777 SFEKMKKE
-785 GKDPKNMMMQAMDLF
+785 GKDTKNMMMQAMDLF

-826 QPKKAVGPFF
+826 QPKKAMGPFF
-836 RAYAYYEDKDQDV
+836 RAYAYYVEKDENV
-849 FFEVLREDYKWL
+849 FFEALKEDYKWL
-861 KNYGCSFTDIMI
+861 KDYGCSYTDLMI

-882 QQSQEELKKYA
+882 QKSQEEIKKYA

>member
-11 SNNSENEAN
+11 SNN
-20 NPENE
+20 PEE
-25 ANNSENE
+25 V
-32 PLDQKELLEDV
+32 LDQDELLEKID
-43 AEIRQMI
+43 EMRQLI
-50 HQQRFAECN
+50 HQQRFTECKPLLVAVFTPLPSN
-59 PMLFAIIKN
+59 KQYVN
-68 CPNQQPYIHRLVQG
+68 RLLQS
-82 LLSTVIANLSL
+82 LLTALAANMSL
-93 FQRKKMSS
+93 FQRKKIPDG
-101 VMLGFLKQDAKA
+101 VFGFPLQH
-113 IKEFEIPET
+113 IKSFEELDIPEM

-129 LVSEAI
+129 YISSAI
-135 SELDQFLVDVEM
+135 SGLDQLLEDIEM
-147 DIRSELGVFK
+147 DIRSDQGVFK
-157 DLKKKGEEIDVKEV
+157 DLKKQGEAIDIKEV

-195 QDQASATLYQEWE
+195 QDQASARLYQEWE
-208 ECREKIFGR
+208 EYREKIFGR

-222 HWNDEERAEVKDTI
+222 HWTDEECAAVKDSI

-287 GWLLVSMNSSCYE
+287 GWLLVSMNSSYCE
-300 QHPDFLS
+300 QHPDFRS

-314 DCKNDSDLLAE
+314 DCKNDSDLLAD

-361 LKNKVADLLEADE
+361 LKNKVADLLDADE
-374 DMRNIFGV
+374 DMRNLFEID
-382 EDDEETSD
+382 EDEETSE

-402 DEDGDPALNVGV
+402 DEDGVDNLNVGV

-431 LPQFKMLRDQTE
+431 LPQFKMLRDQTD

-459 PHITEALGFV
+459 PHVTEALGFV

-488 DAYSLANLIVSH
+488 DAYSLANLIISH

-510 CYDDPEDEEDG
+510 CYDDPEDEGDG
-521 SKPADEEEI
+521 SESADEEEI

-538 EEHRAKRIRINY
+538 GEHRAKRIRINY

-555 RFSKFYKEKDELFT
+555 RFSKFYKGKDELFT

-612 MVDVMLE
+612 LVEVMLE

-643 SLRMAVD
+643 SLRMAVS
-650 HFKEMLKMQPDMKPV
+650 HFKEMLKMQPDMKQV
-665 YLQLGICYRKLCQ
+665 YLQLGICYRNLIQ

-704 KLEKLKFIVMNNRL
+704 KLDKLKFIVMNNRF

-725 YELDYTHPESQMAG
+725 YELDYTHPENQMAG

-752 HTEGNFQK
+752 HAEENFQK

-768 FAEVNELFG
+768 FAEANELFG
-777 SFEKMKKS
+777 SFEKMKKE
-785 GKDPKNMMMQAMDLF
+785 GKDTKNMMMQAMDLF

-826 QPKKAVGPFF
+826 QPKKALEPFF
-836 RAYAYYEDKDQDV
+836 RAYAYYVEKDENV
-849 FFEVLREDYKWL
+849 FFEALKEDYKWL
-861 KNYGCSFTDIMI
+861 KNYGCSYTDLMI

-882 QQSQEELKKYA
+882 QQTEDELKKYA

>member
-11 SNNSENEAN
+11 SNN
-20 NPENE
+20 PEE
-25 ANNSENE
+25 VLA
-32 PLDQKELLEDV
+32 QKELLEDV
-43 AEIRQMI
+43 VEIRQMI

-59 PMLFAIIKN
+59 QMLFAIIKN
-68 CPNQQPYIHRLVQG
+68 CPNHQPYIQRLVQG
-82 LLSTVIANLSL
+82 LLSTVIASLSL
-93 FQRKKMSS
+93 FQRKKMSTET
-101 VMLGFLKQDAKA
+101 LGFLKLDAKA
-113 IKEFEIPET
+113 IKEFKIPET

-147 DIRSELGVFK
+147 DIRSELGIFK
-157 DLKKKGEEIDVKEV
+157 DLKKQGEAIDIKEV

-183 MLFLNHDLSKEE
+183 MLFLKHDLSKKE
-195 QDQASATLYQEWE
+195 QDQASARLYQEWE
-208 ECREKIFGR
+208 EYREKIFDR

-222 HWNDEERAEVKDTI
+222 YWNDEERAVVKDTI

-260 FDMGKFTLLYDIYRQ
+260 FDMGKFTLLYDIYRLA
-275 TDDDEVKVRALL
+275 DDDEVKVRALL
-287 GWLLVSMNSSCYE
+287 GWLLVSTNCGCYE
-300 QHPDFLS
+300 QQPDFRS

-361 LKNKVADLLEADE
+361 LKDKVANLLEADE
-374 DMRNIFGV
+374 DMQNIFGI
-382 EDDEETSD
+382 EDDEETS

-402 DEDGDPALNVGV
+402 DEDGIPNLDVDM

-510 CYDDPEDEEDG
+510 CYDDPEDEGDG
-521 SKPADEEEI
+521 SEPADEEEI

-538 EEHRAKRIRINY
+538 GEHRAKRIRINY

-555 RFSKFYKEKDELFT
+555 RFSKFYTAKDEIFN

-612 MVDVMLE
+612 LVEVMLE

-634 VCMQKEDDH
+634 VCMQKGDNH
-643 SLRMAVD
+643 SLCMAVD
-650 HFKEMLKMQPDMKPV
+650 HFKKMLKIKPDMKQV
-665 YLQLGICYRKLCQ
+665 YLQLGICYRNLIQ

-704 KLEKLKFIVMNNRL
+704 KLDKLKFIVMNNRF

-725 YELDYTHPESQMAG
+725 YELDYTHPENQMAG

-752 HTEGNFQK
+752 HAEENFLK

-768 FAEVNELFG
+768 FAEANELFG
-777 SFEKMKKS
+777 SFEKMKKE
-785 GKDPKNMMMQAMDLF
+785 GKDTKNMMMQAMDLF

-826 QPKKAVGPFF
+826 QPKKAMGPFF
-836 RAYAYYEDKDQDV
+836 RAYAYYVEKDENV
-849 FFEVLREDYKWL
+849 FFEALKEDYKWL
-861 KNYGCSFTDIMI
+861 KNYGCSYTDLMI

-882 QQSQEELKKYA
+882 QKSQEEIKKYA